1 MSLEDRSFNG
11 LGIDK
16 LINELSLLKENKVT
30 PKEFLVKKSSIL
42 EANIN
47 QKNILKILNTR
58 SNINDALIIYAS
70 KIFNISSD
78 EITLIAVGGYGRKE
92 FYPKSD
98 TDLLILINNQK
109 KDQYK
114 RNIANFLAYLWDIGI
129 EVSHST
135 RTIKEC
141 IAEGS
146 KDISIAT
153 TLLESRYIC
162 GSKIMFENL
171 IKTIDDSKSFWN
183 KKDFYQEKI
192 HEQIKRHLQFNNT
205 AYNLEPDIKNGPGS
219 LRDLHT
225 IFWLCKKLL
234 GINKIEELLDHHIL
248 TEKQLQQLIN
258 SRDFLSLIRY
268 SLHSLTK
275 RAENRLLFEYQK
287 KLAKQLHYKDQDH
300 LIGVEI
306 FMQDYYKSAS
316 TISRMNEII
325 LQILKQNILETNN
338 KKAKSINQSFQIKNQ
353 LVGLK
358 DGIRFKDRPSLL
370 LEIFLLFQKDKD
382 IEGIDARTIG
392 LITNNLHLID
402 EDFRKTTEHRD
413 IFLEILKAPEGV
425 THELRRM
432 NLYGVL
438 GSYLPAFG
446 LIEGRMQYDLFHA
459 FTVDEHTLF
468 VVSNLRRLALNRF
481 NHEFPEDSQKMQ
493 AIESPEILYIAG
505 LFHDIAKGRGGDH
518 SVIGAD
524 EAEVFCLDHGL
535 TNYDSKVVSWL
546 VMNHLVFS
554 LTAQKKD
561 IYDPNVIRELALLI
575 GDELRLDYL
584 YLLTVCDVRATNPN
598 LWNSWKKRLFD
609 DLYLL
614 TKKALREGL
623 EEPID
628 KEELIKE
635 KITLTKTELSNYQ
648 FENVEDFLSYF
659 DDDYFIKFNMDEIL
673 RQSLVMLS
681 RNITNKAEDIIDISA
696 MDNEDY
702 FYAFVFTQID
712 NESFYK
718 ITSIFEQE
726 GVSVRD
732 AKVVRVNEE
741 YCIYNFY
748 FDHVRTMKDEINQK
762 NISIKK
768 YINKAITSDIFLAQS
783 RPQTLSRRLR
793 SFDKKV
799 NISFSEDLI
808 HNRTVMEISC
818 IDRPGLLSDIS
829 KILKEESIWIQSA
842 KIATIGERADDIFY
856 LNNSKKE
863 CIDQSIYENLKQK
876 INDSI
881 KVI

>member
-1 MSLEDRSFNG
+1 MSLEDNTLDSLSIR
-11 LGIDK
+11 K
-16 LINELSLLKENKVT
+16 LNNELSLLKENKNS
-30 PKEFLVKKSSIL
+30 PKEFLQKKSLIL
-42 EANIN
+42 KANLN
-47 QKNILKILNTR
+47 QNNILNILNAR
-58 SNINDALIIYAS
+58 SNINDALILYTS
-70 KIFNISSD
+70 EKFNISND
-78 EITLIAVGGYGRKE
+78 EISLIAVGGYGRKE

-98 TDLLILINNQK
+98 TDLLILINDQK
-109 KDQYK
+109 KDQHK
-114 RNIANFLAYLWDIGI
+114 KNISHFLAYLWDIGI

-141 IAEGS
+141 ITEGS
-146 KDISIAT
+146 RDISIAT
-153 TLLESRYIC
+153 TLLESRYIS

-171 IKTIDDSKSFWN
+171 IKTIDESKSFWSN
-183 KKDFYQEKI
+183 KDFYQEKVD
-192 HEQIKRHLQFNNT
+192 EQIKRHLQFNNT

-225 IFWLCKKLL
+225 IFWLCKKFL
-234 GINKIEELLDHHIL
+234 GIDQIEELLNHNIL

-258 SRDFLSLIRY
+258 SRNFLSLIRY
-268 SLHSLTK
+268 SLHSETK

-287 KLAKQLHYKDQDH
+287 KLAKQLNYEDQDH

-325 LQILKQNILETNN
+325 LQTLKQQFLEISEN
-338 KKAKSINQSFQIKNQ
+338 KVKDINQNFQIKNQ

-358 DGIRFKDRPSLL
+358 DDISFKDKPALL
-370 LEIFLLFQKDKD
+370 LEIFLLFQKNKD
-382 IEGIDARTIG
+382 IEGIDAKTIG
-392 LITNNLHLID
+392 LITNNLQLINK
-402 EDFRKTTEHRD
+402 DFRRKIEHKE

-438 GSYLPAFG
+438 GHYVPAFG

-468 VVSNLRRLALNRF
+468 VVSNLRRLALTRF

-518 SVIGAD
+518 SIIGAE

-561 IYDPNVIRELALLI
+561 IYDPNVIRDLALLI

-584 YLLTVCDVRATNPN
+584 YLLTVCDVRATNPT

-628 KEELIKE
+628 KEELIRE
-635 KITLTKTELSNYQ
+635 KISLTKNELNNHEFQ
-648 FENVEDFLSYF
+648 NVENFLSYF
-659 DDDYFIKFNMDEIL
+659 DDDYFIKFNMNEIL
-673 RQSLVMLS
+673 KQSLVMIN
-681 RNITNKAEDIIDISA
+681 RNIPNKAQDIIDISA
-696 MDNEDY
+696 IDNEDY

-741 YCIYNFY
+741 YCIYSFY
-748 FDHVRTMKDEINQK
+748 FDHMRTMKDEINQK
-762 NISIKK
+762 NEAINK
-768 YINKAITSDIFLAQS
+768 YINEAMASDSFSAQS
-783 RPQTLSRRLR
+783 GPQILSRRLR

-799 NISFSEDLI
+799 DISFSEDLI
-808 HNRTVMEISC
+808 HNRTVMEITC
-818 IDRPGLLSDIS
+818 IDRPGLLSNIS
-829 KILKEESIWIQSA
+829 KIFKEESIWIQSA
-842 KIATIGERADDIFY
+842 KIATIGEKADDIFY

-863 CIDQSIYENLKQK
+863 CIDQSIYESLKTK

-881 KVI
+881 KVS

>member
-1 MSLEDRSFNG
+1 MSLEDNTLDSLSIR
-11 LGIDK
+11 K
-16 LINELSLLKENKVT
+16 LNNELSLLKENKNS
-30 PKEFLVKKSSIL
+30 PKEFLQKKSLIL
-42 EANIN
+42 KANLN
-47 QKNILKILNTR
+47 KNNILNILNAR
-58 SNINDALIIYAS
+58 SNINDALILYTS
-70 KIFNISSD
+70 EKFNISND
-78 EITLIAVGGYGRKE
+78 EISLIAVGGYGRKE

-98 TDLLILINNQK
+98 TDLLILINDQK
-109 KDQYK
+109 KDQHK
-114 RNIANFLAYLWDIGI
+114 KNISHFLAYLWDIGI

-141 IAEGS
+141 ITEGS
-146 KDISIAT
+146 RDISIAT
-153 TLLESRYIC
+153 TLLESRYIS
-162 GSKIMFENL
+162 GSKKMFENL
-171 IKTIDDSKSFWN
+171 IKTIDESKSFWSN
-183 KKDFYQEKI
+183 KDFYQEKVD
-192 HEQIKRHLQFNNT
+192 EQIKRHLQFNNT

-225 IFWLCKKLL
+225 IFWLCKKFL
-234 GINKIEELLDHHIL
+234 GIDQIEELLNHNIL

-258 SRDFLSLIRY
+258 SRNFLSLIRY
-268 SLHSLTK
+268 SLHSETK

-287 KLAKQLHYKDQDH
+287 KLAKQLNYEDQDH

-325 LQILKQNILETNN
+325 LQTLKQQFLEISEN
-338 KKAKSINQSFQIKNQ
+338 KVKDINQNFQIKNQ

-358 DGIRFKDRPSLL
+358 DDISFKDKPALL
-370 LEIFLLFQKDKD
+370 LEIFLLFQKNKD
-382 IEGIDARTIG
+382 IEGIDAKTIG
-392 LITNNLHLID
+392 LITNNLQLINK
-402 EDFRKTTEHRD
+402 DFRRKIEHKE

-438 GSYLPAFG
+438 GHYIPAFG

-468 VVSNLRRLALNRF
+468 VVSNLRRLALTRF

-518 SVIGAD
+518 SIIGAE

-561 IYDPNVIRELALLI
+561 IYDPNVIRDLALLI

-584 YLLTVCDVRATNPN
+584 YLLTVCDVRATNPT

-628 KEELIKE
+628 KEELIRE
-635 KITLTKTELSNYQ
+635 KISLTKNELNNHEFQ
-648 FENVEDFLSYF
+648 NVENFLSYF
-659 DDDYFIKFNMDEIL
+659 DDDYFIKFNMNEIL
-673 RQSLVMLS
+673 KQSLVMIN
-681 RNITNKAEDIIDISA
+681 RNIPNKAQDIIDISA
-696 MDNEDY
+696 IDNEDY

-741 YCIYNFY
+741 YCIYSFY
-748 FDHVRTMKDEINQK
+748 FDHMRTMKDEINQK
-762 NISIKK
+762 NEAINK
-768 YINKAITSDIFLAQS
+768 YINEAMASDSFSAQS
-783 RPQTLSRRLR
+783 SSQILSRRLR

-799 NISFSEDLI
+799 DISFSEDLI
-808 HNRTVMEISC
+808 HNRTVMEITC
-818 IDRPGLLSDIS
+818 IDRPGLLSNIS

-842 KIATIGERADDIFY
+842 KIATIGENADDIFY

-863 CIDQSIYENLKQK
+863 CIDQSIYESLKAK

-881 KVI
+881 KVS

>member
-1 MSLEDRSFNG
+1 MSLEDNTLDSLSIR
-11 LGIDK
+11 K
-16 LINELSLLKENKVT
+16 LNNELSLLKENKVL
-30 PKEFLVKKSSIL
+30 PKEFLQKKSLIL
-42 EANIN
+42 KANLN
-47 QKNILKILNTR
+47 QNNILNILNAR
-58 SNINDALIIYAS
+58 SNINDALILYTS
-70 KIFNISSD
+70 EKFNISND
-78 EITLIAVGGYGRKE
+78 EISLIAVGGYGRKE

-98 TDLLILINNQK
+98 TDLLILINDQK
-109 KDQYK
+109 KDQHK
-114 RNIANFLAYLWDIGI
+114 KNISHFLAYLWDIGI

-141 IAEGS
+141 ITEGS
-146 KDISIAT
+146 RDISIAT
-153 TLLESRYIC
+153 TLLESRYIS
-162 GSKIMFENL
+162 GSKKMFENL
-171 IKTIDDSKSFWN
+171 IKTIDESKSFWSN
-183 KKDFYQEKI
+183 KDFYQEKVD
-192 HEQIKRHLQFNNT
+192 EQIKRHLQFNNT

-225 IFWLCKKLL
+225 IFWLCKKFL
-234 GINKIEELLDHHIL
+234 GIDKIEELLNHNIL

-258 SRDFLSLIRY
+258 SRNFLSLIRY
-268 SLHSLTK
+268 SLHSETK

-287 KLAKQLHYKDQDH
+287 KLAKQLNYEDQDH

-325 LQILKQNILETNN
+325 LQTLKQQFLEISEN
-338 KKAKSINQSFQIKNQ
+338 KVKDINQNFQIKNQ

-358 DGIRFKDRPSLL
+358 DDISFKDKPALL
-370 LEIFLLFQKDKD
+370 LEIFLLFQKNKD
-382 IEGIDARTIG
+382 IEGIDAKTIG
-392 LITNNLHLID
+392 LITNNLQLINK
-402 EDFRKTTEHRD
+402 DFRRKIEHKE

-438 GSYLPAFG
+438 GHYIPAFG

-468 VVSNLRRLALNRF
+468 VVSNLRRLALTRF

-518 SVIGAD
+518 SIIGAE

-561 IYDPNVIRELALLI
+561 IYDPNVIRDLALLI

-584 YLLTVCDVRATNPN
+584 YLLTVCDVRATNPT

-628 KEELIKE
+628 KEELIRE
-635 KITLTKTELSNYQ
+635 KISLTKNELNNHEFQ
-648 FENVEDFLSYF
+648 NVENFLSYF
-659 DDDYFIKFNMDEIL
+659 DDDYFIKFNMNEIL
-673 RQSLVMLS
+673 KQSLVMIN
-681 RNITNKAEDIIDISA
+681 RNIPNKAQDIIDISA
-696 MDNEDY
+696 IDNEDY

-741 YCIYNFY
+741 YCIYSFY
-748 FDHVRTMKDEINQK
+748 FDHMRTMKDEINQK
-762 NISIKK
+762 NEAINK
-768 YINKAITSDIFLAQS
+768 YINEAMASDSFSAQS
-783 RPQTLSRRLR
+783 SSQILSRRLR

-799 NISFSEDLI
+799 DISFSEDLI
-808 HNRTVMEISC
+808 HNRTVMEITC
-818 IDRPGLLSDIS
+818 IDRPGLLSNIS

-842 KIATIGERADDIFY
+842 KIATIGEKADDIFY

-863 CIDQSIYENLKQK
+863 CIDQSIYESLKTK
-876 INDSI
+876 INDSL
-881 KVI
+881 KVS

>member
-1 MSLEDRSFNG
+1 MSLEDNTLDSLSIR
-11 LGIDK
+11 K
-16 LINELSLLKENKVT
+16 LNNELSLLKENKVL
-30 PKEFLVKKSSIL
+30 PKEFLQKKSLIL
-42 EANIN
+42 KANLN
-47 QKNILKILNTR
+47 QNNILNILNAR
-58 SNINDALIIYAS
+58 SNINDALILYTS
-70 KIFNISSD
+70 EKFNISND
-78 EITLIAVGGYGRKE
+78 EISLIAVGGYGRKE

-98 TDLLILINNQK
+98 TDLLILINDQK
-109 KDQYK
+109 KDQHK
-114 RNIANFLAYLWDIGI
+114 INISHFLAYLWDIGI

-141 IAEGS
+141 VTEGS
-146 KDISIAT
+146 RDISIAT
-153 TLLESRYIC
+153 TLLESRYIS

-171 IKTIDDSKSFWN
+171 IKTIDESKSFWSN
-183 KKDFYQEKI
+183 KDFYQEKVD
-192 HEQIKRHLQFNNT
+192 EQIKRHLQFNNT

-225 IFWLCKKLL
+225 IFWLCKKFL
-234 GINKIEELLDHHIL
+234 GIDKIEELLNHNIL

-258 SRDFLSLIRY
+258 SRNFLSLIRY
-268 SLHSLTK
+268 SLHSETK

-287 KLAKQLHYKDQDH
+287 KLAKQLNYEDQDH

-325 LQILKQNILETNN
+325 LQTLKQQFLEISEN
-338 KKAKSINQSFQIKNQ
+338 KVKDINQNFQIKNQ

-358 DGIRFKDRPSLL
+358 DDISFKDKPALL
-370 LEIFLLFQKDKD
+370 LEIFLLFQKNKD
-382 IEGIDARTIG
+382 IEGIDAKTIG
-392 LITNNLHLID
+392 LITNNLQLINK
-402 EDFRKTTEHRD
+402 DFRRKIEHKE

-438 GSYLPAFG
+438 GHYVPAFG

-468 VVSNLRRLALNRF
+468 VVSNLRRLALTRF

-518 SVIGAD
+518 SIIGAE

-561 IYDPNVIRELALLI
+561 IYDPNVIRDLALLI

-584 YLLTVCDVRATNPN
+584 YLLTVCDVRATNPT

-628 KEELIKE
+628 KEELIRE
-635 KITLTKTELSNYQ
+635 KISLTKNELNNHEFQ
-648 FENVEDFLSYF
+648 NVENFLSYF
-659 DDDYFIKFNMDEIL
+659 DDDYFIKFNMNEIL
-673 RQSLVMLS
+673 KQSLVMIN
-681 RNITNKAEDIIDISA
+681 RNIPNKAQDIIDISA
-696 MDNEDY
+696 IDNEDY

-741 YCIYNFY
+741 YCIYSFY
-748 FDHVRTMKDEINQK
+748 FDHMRTMKDEINQK
-762 NISIKK
+762 NEAINK
-768 YINKAITSDIFLAQS
+768 YINEAMASDSFSAQS
-783 RPQTLSRRLR
+783 SSQILSRRLR

-799 NISFSEDLI
+799 DISFSEDLI
-808 HNRTVMEISC
+808 HNRTVMEITC
-818 IDRPGLLSDIS
+818 IDRPGLLSNIS
-829 KILKEESIWIQSA
+829 KIFKEESIWIQSA
-842 KIATIGERADDIFY
+842 KIATIGEKADDIFY

-863 CIDQSIYENLKQK
+863 CIDQSIYESLKAK

-881 KVI
+881 KVS

>member
-114 RNIANFLAYLWDIGI
+114 KNIANFLAYLWDIGI

-370 LEIFLLFQKDKD
+370 LEIFLLFQKNKD

-748 FDHVRTMKDEINQK
+748 FDHMRTMKDEINQK

>member
-1 MSLEDRSFNG
+1 MSLEDNTLDSLSIR
-11 LGIDK
+11 K
-16 LINELSLLKENKVT
+16 LNNELSLLKENKVL
-30 PKEFLVKKSSIL
+30 PKEFLQKKSLIL
-42 EANIN
+42 KANLN
-47 QKNILKILNTR
+47 QNNILNILNAR
-58 SNINDALIIYAS
+58 SNINDALILYTS
-70 KIFNISSD
+70 EKFNISND
-78 EITLIAVGGYGRKE
+78 EISLIAVGGYGRKE

-98 TDLLILINNQK
+98 TDLLILINDQK
-109 KDQYK
+109 KDQHK
-114 RNIANFLAYLWDIGI
+114 INISHFLAYLWDIGI

-141 IAEGS
+141 VTEGS
-146 KDISIAT
+146 RDISIAT
-153 TLLESRYIC
+153 TLLESRYIS

-171 IKTIDDSKSFWN
+171 IKTIDESKSFWSN
-183 KKDFYQEKI
+183 KDFYQEKVD
-192 HEQIKRHLQFNNT
+192 EQIKRHLQFNNT

-225 IFWLCKKLL
+225 IFWLCKKFL
-234 GINKIEELLDHHIL
+234 GIDQIEELLNHNIL

-258 SRDFLSLIRY
+258 SRNFLSLIRY
-268 SLHSLTK
+268 SLHSETK

-287 KLAKQLHYKDQDH
+287 KLAKQLNYEDQDH

-325 LQILKQNILETNN
+325 LQTLKQQFLEISEN
-338 KKAKSINQSFQIKNQ
+338 KVKDINQNFQIKNQ

-358 DGIRFKDRPSLL
+358 DDISFKDKPALL
-370 LEIFLLFQKDKD
+370 LEIFLLFQKNKD
-382 IEGIDARTIG
+382 IEGIDAKTIG
-392 LITNNLHLID
+392 LITNNLQLINK
-402 EDFRKTTEHRD
+402 DFRRKIEHKE

-438 GSYLPAFG
+438 GHYVPAFG

-468 VVSNLRRLALNRF
+468 VVSNLRRLALTRF

-518 SVIGAD
+518 SIIGAE

-561 IYDPNVIRELALLI
+561 IYDPNVIRDLALLI

-584 YLLTVCDVRATNPN
+584 YLLTVCDVRATNPT

-628 KEELIKE
+628 KEELIRE
-635 KITLTKTELSNYQ
+635 KISLTKNELNNHEFQ
-648 FENVEDFLSYF
+648 NVENFLSYF
-659 DDDYFIKFNMDEIL
+659 DDDYFIKFNMNEIL
-673 RQSLVMLS
+673 KQSLVMIN
-681 RNITNKAEDIIDISA
+681 RNIPNKAQDIIDISA
-696 MDNEDY
+696 IDNEDY

-741 YCIYNFY
+741 YCIYSFY
-748 FDHVRTMKDEINQK
+748 FDHMRTMKDEINQK
-762 NISIKK
+762 NETINKC
-768 YINKAITSDIFLAQS
+768 INKAMASDSFSAQS
-783 RPQTLSRRLR
+783 GSQILSRRLR

-799 NISFSEDLI
+799 DISFSEDLI
-808 HNRTVMEISC
+808 HNRTVMEITC
-818 IDRPGLLSDIS
+818 IDRPGLLSNIS
-829 KILKEESIWIQSA
+829 KIFKEESIWIQSA
-842 KIATIGERADDIFY
+842 KIATIGEKADDIFY

-863 CIDQSIYENLKQK
+863 CIDQSIYESLKAK

-881 KVI
+881 KVS

>member
-1 MSLEDRSFNG
+1 MSLEDNTLDSLSIR
-11 LGIDK
+11 K
-16 LINELSLLKENKVT
+16 LNNELSLLKENKNS
-30 PKEFLVKKSSIL
+30 PKEFLQKKSLIL
-42 EANIN
+42 KANLN
-47 QKNILKILNTR
+47 QNNILNILNAR
-58 SNINDALIIYAS
+58 SNINDALILYTS
-70 KIFNISSD
+70 EKFNISND
-78 EITLIAVGGYGRKE
+78 EISLIAVGGYGRKE

-98 TDLLILINNQK
+98 TDLLILINDQK
-109 KDQYK
+109 KEQHK
-114 RNIANFLAYLWDIGI
+114 KNISHFLAYLWDIGI

-141 IAEGS
+141 ITEGS
-146 KDISIAT
+146 RDISIAT
-153 TLLESRYIC
+153 TLLESRYIS
-162 GSKIMFENL
+162 GSKKMFENL
-171 IKTIDDSKSFWN
+171 IKTIDESKSFWN
-183 KKDFYQEKI
+183 NKDFYQEKVD
-192 HEQIKRHLQFNNT
+192 EQIKRHLQFNNT

-225 IFWLCKKLL
+225 IFWLCKKFL
-234 GINKIEELLDHHIL
+234 GIDRIEELLNHNIL

-258 SRDFLSLIRY
+258 SRNFLSLIRY
-268 SLHSLTK
+268 SLHSETK

-287 KLAKQLHYKDQDH
+287 KLAKQLNYEDQDH

-306 FMQDYYKSAS
+306 FMQDYYKSAR

-325 LQILKQNILETNN
+325 LQILKQQFLEISE
-338 KKAKSINQSFQIKNQ
+338 KKIKDINQNFQIKNQ

-358 DGIRFKDRPSLL
+358 DDISFKDKPALL
-370 LEIFLLFQKDKD
+370 LEIFLLFQKNKD
-382 IEGIDARTIG
+382 IEGIDAKTIG
-392 LITNNLHLID
+392 LITNNLQLINK
-402 EDFRKTTEHRD
+402 DFRRKIEHKE

-438 GSYLPAFG
+438 GHYIPAFG

-468 VVSNLRRLALNRF
+468 VVSNLRRLALTRF

-518 SVIGAD
+518 SIIGAE

-561 IYDPNVIRELALLI
+561 IYDPNVIRDLALLI

-584 YLLTVCDVRATNPN
+584 YLLTVCDVRATNPT

-628 KEELIKE
+628 KEELIRE
-635 KITLTKTELSNYQ
+635 KISLTKNELNNHEFQ
-648 FENVEDFLSYF
+648 NVENFLSYF
-659 DDDYFIKFNMDEIL
+659 DDDYFIKFNMNEIL
-673 RQSLVMLS
+673 KQSLVMIN
-681 RNITNKAEDIIDISA
+681 RNIPNKAQDIIDISA
-696 MDNEDY
+696 IDNEDY

-732 AKVVRVNEE
+732 AKVVRVNDE
-741 YCIYNFY
+741 YCIYSFY
-748 FDHVRTMKDEINQK
+748 FDHMRTMKDEINQK
-762 NISIKK
+762 NEAINK
-768 YINKAITSDIFLAQS
+768 YINEAMASDSFSAQS
-783 RPQTLSRRLR
+783 SSQILSRRLR

-799 NISFSEDLI
+799 DISFSEDLI
-808 HNRTVMEISC
+808 HNRTVMEITC
-818 IDRPGLLSDIS
+818 IDRPGLLSNIS

-842 KIATIGERADDIFY
+842 KIATIGEKADDIFY

-863 CIDQSIYENLKQK
+863 CIDQSIYESLKTK

-881 KVI
+881 KVS

>member
-1 MSLEDRSFNG
+1 MSLEDNTLDSLSIR
-11 LGIDK
+11 K
-16 LINELSLLKENKVT
+16 LNNELSLLKENKNS
-30 PKEFLVKKSSIL
+30 PKEFLQKKSLIL
-42 EANIN
+42 KANLN
-47 QKNILKILNTR
+47 QNNILNILNAR
-58 SNINDALIIYAS
+58 SNINDALILYTS
-70 KIFNISSD
+70 EKFNISND
-78 EITLIAVGGYGRKE
+78 EISLIAVGGYGRKE

-98 TDLLILINNQK
+98 TDLLILINDQK
-109 KDQYK
+109 KDQHK
-114 RNIANFLAYLWDIGI
+114 KNISHFLAYLWDIGI

-141 IAEGS
+141 ITEGS
-146 KDISIAT
+146 RDISIAT
-153 TLLESRYIC
+153 TLLESRYIS
-162 GSKIMFENL
+162 GSKKMFENL
-171 IKTIDDSKSFWN
+171 IKTIDESKSFWSN
-183 KKDFYQEKI
+183 KDFYQEKVD
-192 HEQIKRHLQFNNT
+192 EQIKRHLQFNNT

-225 IFWLCKKLL
+225 IFWLCKKFL
-234 GINKIEELLDHHIL
+234 GIDQIEELLNHNIL

-258 SRDFLSLIRY
+258 SRNFLSLIRY
-268 SLHSLTK
+268 SLHSETK

-287 KLAKQLHYKDQDH
+287 KLAKQLNYEDQDH

-325 LQILKQNILETNN
+325 LQTLKQQFLEISEN
-338 KKAKSINQSFQIKNQ
+338 KVKDINQNFQIKNQ

-358 DGIRFKDRPSLL
+358 DDISFKDKPALL
-370 LEIFLLFQKDKD
+370 LEIFLLFQKNKD
-382 IEGIDARTIG
+382 IEGIDAKTIG
-392 LITNNLHLID
+392 LITNNLQLINK
-402 EDFRKTTEHRD
+402 DFRRKIEHKE

-438 GSYLPAFG
+438 GHYVPAFG

-468 VVSNLRRLALNRF
+468 VVSNLRRLALTRF

-518 SVIGAD
+518 SIIGAE

-561 IYDPNVIRELALLI
+561 IYDPNVIRDLALLI

-584 YLLTVCDVRATNPN
+584 YLLTVCDVRATNPT

-628 KEELIKE
+628 KEELIRE
-635 KITLTKTELSNYQ
+635 KISLTKNELNNHEFQ
-648 FENVEDFLSYF
+648 NVENFLSYF
-659 DDDYFIKFNMDEIL
+659 DDDYFIKFNMNEIL
-673 RQSLVMLS
+673 KQSLVMIN
-681 RNITNKAEDIIDISA
+681 RNIPNKAQDIIDISA
-696 MDNEDY
+696 IDNEDY

-741 YCIYNFY
+741 YCIYSFY
-748 FDHVRTMKDEINQK
+748 FDHMRTMKDEINQK
-762 NISIKK
+762 NEAINK
-768 YINKAITSDIFLAQS
+768 YINEAMASDSFSAQS
-783 RPQTLSRRLR
+783 GPQILSRRLR

-799 NISFSEDLI
+799 DISFSEDLI
-808 HNRTVMEISC
+808 HNRTVMEITC
-818 IDRPGLLSDIS
+818 IDRPGLLSNIS

-842 KIATIGERADDIFY
+842 KIATIGENADDIFY

-863 CIDQSIYENLKQK
+863 CIDQSIYESLKTK

-881 KVI
+881 KVS

>member
-1 MSLEDRSFNG
+1 MSLEDNTLDSLSIR
-11 LGIDK
+11 K
-16 LINELSLLKENKVT
+16 LNNELSLLKENKVL
-30 PKEFLVKKSSIL
+30 PKEFLQKKSLIL
-42 EANIN
+42 KANLN
-47 QKNILKILNTR
+47 QNNILNILNAR
-58 SNINDALIIYAS
+58 SNINDALILYTS
-70 KIFNISSD
+70 EKFNISND
-78 EITLIAVGGYGRKE
+78 EISLIAVGGYGRKE

-98 TDLLILINNQK
+98 TDLLILINDQK
-109 KDQYK
+109 KDQHK
-114 RNIANFLAYLWDIGI
+114 KNISHFLAYLWDIGI

-141 IAEGS
+141 VTEGS
-146 KDISIAT
+146 RDISIAT
-153 TLLESRYIC
+153 TLLESRYIS
-162 GSKIMFENL
+162 GSKKMFENL
-171 IKTIDDSKSFWN
+171 IKTIDESKSFWSN
-183 KKDFYQEKI
+183 KDFYQEKVD
-192 HEQIKRHLQFNNT
+192 EQIKRHLQFNNT

-225 IFWLCKKLL
+225 IFWLCKKFL
-234 GINKIEELLDHHIL
+234 GIDKIEELLNHNIL

-258 SRDFLSLIRY
+258 SRNFLSLIRY
-268 SLHSLTK
+268 SLHSETK

-287 KLAKQLHYKDQDH
+287 KLAKQLNYEDQDH

-325 LQILKQNILETNN
+325 LQTLKQQFLEISEN
-338 KKAKSINQSFQIKNQ
+338 KVKDINQNFQIKNQ

-358 DGIRFKDRPSLL
+358 DDISFKDKPALL
-370 LEIFLLFQKDKD
+370 LEIFLLFQKNKD
-382 IEGIDARTIG
+382 IEGIDAKTIG
-392 LITNNLHLID
+392 LITNNLQLINK
-402 EDFRKTTEHRD
+402 DFRRKIEHKE

-438 GSYLPAFG
+438 GHYVPAFG

-468 VVSNLRRLALNRF
+468 VVSNLRRLALTRF

-518 SVIGAD
+518 SIIGAE

-561 IYDPNVIRELALLI
+561 IYDPNVIRDLALLI

-584 YLLTVCDVRATNPN
+584 YLLTVCDVRATNPT

-628 KEELIKE
+628 KEELIRE
-635 KITLTKTELSNYQ
+635 KISLTKNELNNHEFQ
-648 FENVEDFLSYF
+648 NVENFLSYF
-659 DDDYFIKFNMDEIL
+659 DDDYFIKFNMNEIL
-673 RQSLVMLS
+673 KQSLVMIN
-681 RNITNKAEDIIDISA
+681 RNIPNKAQDIIDISA
-696 MDNEDY
+696 IDNEDY

-741 YCIYNFY
+741 YCIYSFY
-748 FDHVRTMKDEINQK
+748 FDHMRTMKDEINQK
-762 NISIKK
+762 NEAINK
-768 YINKAITSDIFLAQS
+768 YINEAMASDSFSAQS
-783 RPQTLSRRLR
+783 SSQILSRRLR

-799 NISFSEDLI
+799 DISFSEDLI
-808 HNRTVMEISC
+808 HNRTVMEITC
-818 IDRPGLLSDIS
+818 IDRPGLLSNIS
-829 KILKEESIWIQSA
+829 KIFKEESIWIQSA
-842 KIATIGERADDIFY
+842 KIATIGEKADDIFY

-863 CIDQSIYENLKQK
+863 CIDQSIYESLKTK
-876 INDSI
+876 INDSL
-881 KVI
+881 KVS

>member
-1 MSLEDRSFNG
+1 MSLEDNTLDSLSIR
-11 LGIDK
+11 K
-16 LINELSLLKENKVT
+16 LNNELSLLKENKVS
-30 PKEFLVKKSSIL
+30 PKEFLQKKSLIL
-42 EANIN
+42 KANLN
-47 QKNILKILNTR
+47 QNNILNILNAR
-58 SNINDALIIYAS
+58 SNINDALILYTS
-70 KIFNISSD
+70 EKFNISNN
-78 EITLIAVGGYGRKE
+78 EISLIAVGGYGRKE

-98 TDLLILINNQK
+98 TDLLILINDQK
-109 KDQYK
+109 KDQHK
-114 RNIANFLAYLWDIGI
+114 KNISHFLAYLWDIGI

-141 IAEGS
+141 VTEGS
-146 KDISIAT
+146 RDISIAT
-153 TLLESRYIC
+153 TLLESRYIS

-171 IKTIDDSKSFWN
+171 IKTIDESKSFWSN
-183 KKDFYQEKI
+183 KDFYQEKVD
-192 HEQIKRHLQFNNT
+192 EQIKRHLQFNNT

-225 IFWLCKKLL
+225 IFWLCKKFL
-234 GINKIEELLDHHIL
+234 GIDKIEELLNHNIL

-258 SRDFLSLIRY
+258 SRNFLSLIRY
-268 SLHSLTK
+268 SLHSETK

-287 KLAKQLHYKDQDH
+287 KLAKQLNYEDQDH

-306 FMQDYYKSAS
+306 FMQDYYKSAR

-325 LQILKQNILETNN
+325 LQTLKQQFLEKSD
-338 KKAKSINQSFQIKNQ
+338 KKAKDINQNFQIKNQ
-353 LVGLK
+353 LVGIK
-358 DGIRFKDRPSLL
+358 DDISFKDKPALL
-370 LEIFLLFQKDKD
+370 LEIFLLFQKNKD
-382 IEGIDARTIG
+382 VEGIDAKTIG
-392 LITNNLHLID
+392 LITNNLHLINK
-402 EDFRKTTEHRD
+402 DFRRKIEHKE

-438 GSYLPAFG
+438 GHYIPAFG

-468 VVSNLRRLALNRF
+468 VVSNLRRLALTRF

-518 SVIGAD
+518 SIIGAE

-561 IYDPNVIRELALLI
+561 IYDPNVIRDLALLI

-584 YLLTVCDVRATNPN
+584 YLLTVCDVRATNPT

-628 KEELIKE
+628 KEELIRE
-635 KITLTKTELSNYQ
+635 KISLTKNELNNHEFQ
-648 FENVEDFLSYF
+648 NVENFLSYF
-659 DDDYFIKFNMDEIL
+659 DDDYFIKFNMNEIL
-673 RQSLVMLS
+673 KQSLVMIN
-681 RNITNKAEDIIDISA
+681 RNIPNKAQDIIDISA
-696 MDNEDY
+696 IDNEDY

-741 YCIYNFY
+741 YCIYSFY
-748 FDHVRTMKDEINQK
+748 FDHMRTMKDEINQK
-762 NISIKK
+762 NETINKC
-768 YINKAITSDIFLAQS
+768 INKAMASDSFSAQS
-783 RPQTLSRRLR
+783 GSQILSRRLR

-799 NISFSEDLI
+799 DISFSEDLI
-808 HNRTVMEISC
+808 HNRTVMEITC
-818 IDRPGLLSDIS
+818 IDRPGLLSNIS
-829 KILKEESIWIQSA
+829 KIFKEESIWIQSA
-842 KIATIGERADDIFY
+842 KIATIGEKADDIFY

-863 CIDQSIYENLKQK
+863 CIDQSIYESLKTK
-876 INDSI
+876 INDSL
-881 KVI
+881 KVS

>member
-370 LEIFLLFQKDKD
+370 LEIFLLLQKNKD

-673 RQSLVMLS
+673 RQCLVMLS

-748 FDHVRTMKDEINQK
+748 FDHMRTMKDEINQK

-808 HNRTVMEISC
+808 HNRTLMEISC

>member
-1 MSLEDRSFNG
+1 MSLEDNTLDSLSIR
-11 LGIDK
+11 K
-16 LINELSLLKENKVT
+16 LNNELSLLKENKNS
-30 PKEFLVKKSSIL
+30 PKEFLQKKSLIL
-42 EANIN
+42 KANLN
-47 QKNILKILNTR
+47 QNNILNILNAR
-58 SNINDALIIYAS
+58 SNINDALILYTS
-70 KIFNISSD
+70 EKFNISND
-78 EITLIAVGGYGRKE
+78 EISLIAVGGYGRKE

-98 TDLLILINNQK
+98 TDLLILINDQK
-109 KDQYK
+109 KDQHK
-114 RNIANFLAYLWDIGI
+114 KNISHFLAYLWDIGI

-141 IAEGS
+141 VTEGS
-146 KDISIAT
+146 RDISIAT
-153 TLLESRYIC
+153 TLLESRYIS

-171 IKTIDDSKSFWN
+171 IKTIDESKSFWSN
-183 KKDFYQEKI
+183 KDFYQEKVD
-192 HEQIKRHLQFNNT
+192 EQIKRHLQFNNT

-225 IFWLCKKLL
+225 IFWLCKKFL
-234 GINKIEELLDHHIL
+234 GIDQIEELLNHNIL

-258 SRDFLSLIRY
+258 SRNFLSLIRY
-268 SLHSLTK
+268 SLHSETK

-287 KLAKQLHYKDQDH
+287 KLAKQLNYEDQDH

-325 LQILKQNILETNN
+325 LQTLKQQFLEISEN
-338 KKAKSINQSFQIKNQ
+338 KVKDINQNFQIKNQ

-358 DGIRFKDRPSLL
+358 DDISFKDKPALL
-370 LEIFLLFQKDKD
+370 LEIFLLFQKNKD
-382 IEGIDARTIG
+382 IEGIDAKTIG
-392 LITNNLHLID
+392 LITNNLQLINK
-402 EDFRKTTEHRD
+402 DFRRKIEHKE

-438 GSYLPAFG
+438 GHYVPAFG

-468 VVSNLRRLALNRF
+468 VVSNLRRLALTRF

-518 SVIGAD
+518 SIIGAE

-561 IYDPNVIRELALLI
+561 IYDPNVIRDLALLI

-584 YLLTVCDVRATNPN
+584 YLLTVCDVRATNPT

-628 KEELIKE
+628 KEELIRE
-635 KITLTKTELSNYQ
+635 KISLTKNELNNHEFQ
-648 FENVEDFLSYF
+648 NVENFLSYF
-659 DDDYFIKFNMDEIL
+659 DDDYFIKFNMNEIL
-673 RQSLVMLS
+673 KQSLVMIN
-681 RNITNKAEDIIDISA
+681 RNIPNKAQDIIDISA
-696 MDNEDY
+696 IDNEDY

-741 YCIYNFY
+741 YCIYSFY
-748 FDHVRTMKDEINQK
+748 FDHMRTMKDEINQK
-762 NISIKK
+762 NEAINK
-768 YINKAITSDIFLAQS
+768 YINEAMASDSFSAQS
-783 RPQTLSRRLR
+783 GSQILSRRLR

-799 NISFSEDLI
+799 DISFSEDLI
-808 HNRTVMEISC
+808 HNRTVMEITC
-818 IDRPGLLSDIS
+818 IDRPGLLSNIS

-842 KIATIGERADDIFY
+842 KIATIGEKADDIFY

-863 CIDQSIYENLKQK
+863 CIDQSIYESLKTK

-881 KVI
+881 KVS

>member
-1 MSLEDRSFNG
+1 MSLEDNTLDSLSIR
-11 LGIDK
+11 K
-16 LINELSLLKENKVT
+16 LNNELSLLKENKNS
-30 PKEFLVKKSSIL
+30 PKEFLQKKSLIL
-42 EANIN
+42 KANLN
-47 QKNILKILNTR
+47 QNNILNILNAR
-58 SNINDALIIYAS
+58 SNINDALILYTS
-70 KIFNISSD
+70 EKFNISND
-78 EITLIAVGGYGRKE
+78 EISLIAVGGYGRKE

-98 TDLLILINNQK
+98 TDLLILINDQK
-109 KDQYK
+109 KDQHK
-114 RNIANFLAYLWDIGI
+114 KNISHFLAYLWDIGI

-141 IAEGS
+141 ITEGS
-146 KDISIAT
+146 RDISIAT
-153 TLLESRYIC
+153 TLLESRYIS
-162 GSKIMFENL
+162 GSKKMFENL
-171 IKTIDDSKSFWN
+171 IKTIDESKSFWSN
-183 KKDFYQEKI
+183 KDFYQEKVD
-192 HEQIKRHLQFNNT
+192 EQIKRHLQFNNT

-225 IFWLCKKLL
+225 IFWLCKKFL
-234 GINKIEELLDHHIL
+234 GIDQIEELLNHNIL

-258 SRDFLSLIRY
+258 SRNFLSLIRY
-268 SLHSLTK
+268 SLHSETK

-287 KLAKQLHYKDQDH
+287 KLAKQLNYEDQDH

-325 LQILKQNILETNN
+325 LQTLKQQFLEISEN
-338 KKAKSINQSFQIKNQ
+338 KVKDINQNFQIKNQ

-358 DGIRFKDRPSLL
+358 DDISFKDKPALL
-370 LEIFLLFQKDKD
+370 LEIFLLFQKNKD
-382 IEGIDARTIG
+382 IEGIDAKTIG
-392 LITNNLHLID
+392 LITNNLQLINK
-402 EDFRKTTEHRD
+402 DFRRKIEHKE

-438 GSYLPAFG
+438 GHYVPAFG

-468 VVSNLRRLALNRF
+468 VVSNLRRLALTRF

-518 SVIGAD
+518 SIIGAE

-561 IYDPNVIRELALLI
+561 IYDPNVIRDLALLI

-584 YLLTVCDVRATNPN
+584 YLLTVCDVRATNPT

-628 KEELIKE
+628 KEELIRE
-635 KITLTKTELSNYQ
+635 KISLTKNELNNHEFQ
-648 FENVEDFLSYF
+648 NVENFLSYF
-659 DDDYFIKFNMDEIL
+659 DDDYFIKFNMNEIL
-673 RQSLVMLS
+673 KQSLVMIN
-681 RNITNKAEDIIDISA
+681 RNIPNKAQDIIDISA
-696 MDNEDY
+696 IDNEDY

-741 YCIYNFY
+741 YCIYSFY
-748 FDHVRTMKDEINQK
+748 FDHMRTMKDEINQK
-762 NISIKK
+762 NEAINK
-768 YINKAITSDIFLAQS
+768 YINEAMASDSFSAQS
-783 RPQTLSRRLR
+783 GPQILSRRLR

-799 NISFSEDLI
+799 DISFSEDRI
-808 HNRTVMEISC
+808 HNRTVMEITC
-818 IDRPGLLSDIS
+818 IDRPGLLSNIS

-842 KIATIGERADDIFY
+842 KIATIGENADDIFY

-863 CIDQSIYENLKQK
+863 CIDQSIYESLKAK

-881 KVI
+881 KVS

>member
-1 MSLEDRSFNG
+1 MSLEDNTLDSLSIR
-11 LGIDK
+11 K
-16 LINELSLLKENKVT
+16 LNNELSLLKENKNS
-30 PKEFLVKKSSIL
+30 PKEFLQKKSLIL
-42 EANIN
+42 KANLN
-47 QKNILKILNTR
+47 KNNILNILNAR
-58 SNINDALIIYAS
+58 SNINDALILYTS
-70 KIFNISSD
+70 EKFNISND
-78 EITLIAVGGYGRKE
+78 EISLIAVGGYGRKE

-98 TDLLILINNQK
+98 TDLLILINDQK
-109 KDQYK
+109 KDQHK
-114 RNIANFLAYLWDIGI
+114 KNISHFLAYLWDIGI

-141 IAEGS
+141 ITEGS
-146 KDISIAT
+146 RDISIAT
-153 TLLESRYIC
+153 TLLESRYIS
-162 GSKIMFENL
+162 GSKKMFENL
-171 IKTIDDSKSFWN
+171 IKTIDESKSFWSN
-183 KKDFYQEKI
+183 KDFYQEKVD
-192 HEQIKRHLQFNNT
+192 EQIKRHLQFNNT

-225 IFWLCKKLL
+225 IFWLCKKFL
-234 GINKIEELLDHHIL
+234 GIDQIEELLNHNIL

-258 SRDFLSLIRY
+258 SRNFLSLIRY
-268 SLHSLTK
+268 SLHSETK

-287 KLAKQLHYKDQDH
+287 KLAKQLNYEDQDH

-306 FMQDYYKSAS
+306 FMQDYYKSAR

-325 LQILKQNILETNN
+325 LQILKQQFLEISE
-338 KKAKSINQSFQIKNQ
+338 KKIKDINQNFQIKNQ

-358 DGIRFKDRPSLL
+358 DDISFKDKPALL
-370 LEIFLLFQKDKD
+370 LEIFLLFQKNKD
-382 IEGIDARTIG
+382 IEGIDAKTIG
-392 LITNNLHLID
+392 LITNNLQLINK
-402 EDFRKTTEHRD
+402 DFRRKIEHKE

-438 GSYLPAFG
+438 GHYIPAFG

-468 VVSNLRRLALNRF
+468 VVSNLRRLALTRF

-518 SVIGAD
+518 SIIGAE

-561 IYDPNVIRELALLI
+561 IYDPNVIRDLALLI

-584 YLLTVCDVRATNPN
+584 YLLTVCDVRATNPT

-628 KEELIKE
+628 KEELIRE
-635 KITLTKTELSNYQ
+635 KISLTKNELNNHEFQ
-648 FENVEDFLSYF
+648 NVENFLSYF
-659 DDDYFIKFNMDEIL
+659 DDDYFIKFNMNEIL
-673 RQSLVMLS
+673 KQSLVMIN
-681 RNITNKAEDIIDISA
+681 RNIPNKAQDIIDISA
-696 MDNEDY
+696 IDNEDY

-741 YCIYNFY
+741 YCIYSFY
-748 FDHVRTMKDEINQK
+748 FDHMRTMKDEINQK
-762 NISIKK
+762 NEAINK
-768 YINKAITSDIFLAQS
+768 YINEAMASDSFSAQS
-783 RPQTLSRRLR
+783 SSQILSRRLR

-799 NISFSEDLI
+799 DISFSEDLI
-808 HNRTVMEISC
+808 HNRTVMEITC
-818 IDRPGLLSDIS
+818 IDRPGLLSNIS

-842 KIATIGERADDIFY
+842 KIATIGENADDIFY

-863 CIDQSIYENLKQK
+863 CIDQSIYESLKAK

-881 KVI
+881 KVS

>member
-1 MSLEDRSFNG
+1 MSLEDNTLDSLSIR
-11 LGIDK
+11 K
-16 LINELSLLKENKVT
+16 LNNELSLLKENKNS
-30 PKEFLVKKSSIL
+30 PKEFLQKKSLIL
-42 EANIN
+42 KANLN
-47 QKNILKILNTR
+47 QNNILNILNAR
-58 SNINDALIIYAS
+58 SNINDALILYTS
-70 KIFNISSD
+70 EKFNISND
-78 EITLIAVGGYGRKE
+78 EISLIAVGGYGRKE

-98 TDLLILINNQK
+98 TDLLILINDQK
-109 KDQYK
+109 KDQHK
-114 RNIANFLAYLWDIGI
+114 KNISHFLAYLWDIGI

-141 IAEGS
+141 ITEGS
-146 KDISIAT
+146 RDISIAT
-153 TLLESRYIC
+153 TLLESRYIS
-162 GSKIMFENL
+162 GSKKMFENL
-171 IKTIDDSKSFWN
+171 IKTIDESKSFWSN
-183 KKDFYQEKI
+183 KDFYQEKVD
-192 HEQIKRHLQFNNT
+192 EQIKRHLQFNNT

-225 IFWLCKKLL
+225 IFWLCKKFL
-234 GINKIEELLDHHIL
+234 GIDQIEELLNHNIL

-258 SRDFLSLIRY
+258 SRNFLSLIRY
-268 SLHSLTK
+268 SLHSETK

-287 KLAKQLHYKDQDH
+287 KLAKQLNYEDQDH

-325 LQILKQNILETNN
+325 LQTLKQQFLEISEN
-338 KKAKSINQSFQIKNQ
+338 KVKDINQNFQIKNQ

-358 DGIRFKDRPSLL
+358 DDISFKDKPALL
-370 LEIFLLFQKDKD
+370 LEIFLLFQKNKD
-382 IEGIDARTIG
+382 IEGIDAKTIG
-392 LITNNLHLID
+392 LITNNLQLINK
-402 EDFRKTTEHRD
+402 DFRRKIEHKE

-438 GSYLPAFG
+438 GHYVPAFG

-468 VVSNLRRLALNRF
+468 VVSNLRRLALTRF

-518 SVIGAD
+518 SIIGAE

-561 IYDPNVIRELALLI
+561 IYDPNVIRDLALLI

-584 YLLTVCDVRATNPN
+584 YLLTVCDVRATNPT

-628 KEELIKE
+628 KEELIRE
-635 KITLTKTELSNYQ
+635 KISLTKNELNNHEFQ
-648 FENVEDFLSYF
+648 NVENFLSYF
-659 DDDYFIKFNMDEIL
+659 DDDYFIKFNMNEIL
-673 RQSLVMLS
+673 KQSLVMIN
-681 RNITNKAEDIIDISA
+681 RNIPNKAQDIIDISA
-696 MDNEDY
+696 IDNEDY

-741 YCIYNFY
+741 YCIYSFY
-748 FDHVRTMKDEINQK
+748 FDHMRTMKDEINQK
-762 NISIKK
+762 NEAINK
-768 YINKAITSDIFLAQS
+768 YINEAMASDSFSAQS
-783 RPQTLSRRLR
+783 GSQILSRRLR

-799 NISFSEDLI
+799 DISFSEDLI
-808 HNRTVMEISC
+808 HNRTVMEITC
-818 IDRPGLLSDIS
+818 IDRPGLLSNIS

-842 KIATIGERADDIFY
+842 KIATIGEKADDIFY

-863 CIDQSIYENLKQK
+863 CIDQSIYESLKTK

-881 KVI
+881 KVS

>member
-153 TLLESRYIC
+153 PLLESRYIC
-162 GSKIMFENL
+162 GSKIMFEDL

-648 FENVEDFLSYF
+648 YENVEDFLSYF

-748 FDHVRTMKDEINQK
+748 FDHMRTMKDEINQK

-768 YINKAITSDIFLAQS
+768 YINKAITSDTFLAQS

-808 HNRTVMEISC
+808 HNRTLMEISC

>member
-1 MSLEDRSFNG
+1 MSLEDNTLDSLSIR
-11 LGIDK
+11 K
-16 LINELSLLKENKVT
+16 LNNELSLLKENKNS
-30 PKEFLVKKSSIL
+30 PKEFLQKKSLIL
-42 EANIN
+42 KANLN
-47 QKNILKILNTR
+47 QNNILNILNAR
-58 SNINDALIIYAS
+58 SNINDALILYTS
-70 KIFNISSD
+70 EKFNISND
-78 EITLIAVGGYGRKE
+78 EISLIAVGGYGRKE

-98 TDLLILINNQK
+98 TDLLILINDQK
-109 KDQYK
+109 KDQHK
-114 RNIANFLAYLWDIGI
+114 KNISHFLAYLWDIGI

-141 IAEGS
+141 ITEGS
-146 KDISIAT
+146 RDISIAT
-153 TLLESRYIC
+153 TLLESRYIS
-162 GSKIMFENL
+162 GSKKMFENL
-171 IKTIDDSKSFWN
+171 IKTIDESKSFWSN
-183 KKDFYQEKI
+183 KDFYQEKVD
-192 HEQIKRHLQFNNT
+192 EQIKRHLQFNNT

-225 IFWLCKKLL
+225 IFWLCKKFL
-234 GINKIEELLDHHIL
+234 GIDQIEELLNHNIL

-258 SRDFLSLIRY
+258 SRNFLSLIRY
-268 SLHSLTK
+268 SLHSETK

-287 KLAKQLHYKDQDH
+287 KLAKQLNYEDQDH

-306 FMQDYYKSAS
+306 FMQDYYKSAR

-325 LQILKQNILETNN
+325 LQTLKQQFLEISEN
-338 KKAKSINQSFQIKNQ
+338 KVKDINQNFQIKNQ

-358 DGIRFKDRPSLL
+358 DDISFKDKPALL
-370 LEIFLLFQKDKD
+370 LEIFLLFQKNKD
-382 IEGIDARTIG
+382 IEGIDAKTIG
-392 LITNNLHLID
+392 LITNNLQLINK
-402 EDFRKTTEHRD
+402 DFRRKIEHKE

-438 GSYLPAFG
+438 GHYVPAFG

-468 VVSNLRRLALNRF
+468 VVSNLRRLALTRF

-518 SVIGAD
+518 SIIGAE

-561 IYDPNVIRELALLI
+561 IYDPNVIRDLALLI

-584 YLLTVCDVRATNPN
+584 YLLTVCDVRATNPT

-628 KEELIKE
+628 KEELIRE
-635 KITLTKTELSNYQ
+635 KISLTKNELNNHEFQ
-648 FENVEDFLSYF
+648 NVENFLSYF
-659 DDDYFIKFNMDEIL
+659 DDDYFIKFNMNEIL
-673 RQSLVMLS
+673 KQSLVMIN
-681 RNITNKAEDIIDISA
+681 RNIPNKAQDIIDISA
-696 MDNEDY
+696 IDNEDY

-741 YCIYNFY
+741 YCIYSFY
-748 FDHVRTMKDEINQK
+748 FDHMRTMKDEINQK
-762 NISIKK
+762 NEAINK
-768 YINKAITSDIFLAQS
+768 YINEAMASDSFSAQS
-783 RPQTLSRRLR
+783 GSQILSRRLR

-799 NISFSEDLI
+799 DISFSEDLI
-808 HNRTVMEISC
+808 HNRTVMEITC
-818 IDRPGLLSDIS
+818 IDRPGLLSNIS

-842 KIATIGERADDIFY
+842 KIATIGENADDIFY

-863 CIDQSIYENLKQK
+863 CIDQSIYESLKAK

-881 KVI
+881 KVS

>member
-109 KDQYK
+109 KDKYK
-114 RNIANFLAYLWDIGI
+114 KNIANFLAYLWDIGI

-306 FMQDYYKSAS
+306 FMQDYYKSAR

-358 DGIRFKDRPSLL
+358 DGISFKYRPSLL

-614 TKKALREGL
+614 IKKALREGL

-635 KITLTKTELSNYQ
+635 KITLIKSELNNYE
-648 FENVEDFLSYF
+648 FKNVEGFLSYF

-712 NESFYK
+712 NDSFYK

-748 FDHVRTMKDEINQK
+748 FDHMRTMKDEINQK
-762 NISIKK
+762 NITIKK
-768 YINKAITSDIFLAQS
+768 YINKAITSDTFLAQS

-808 HNRTVMEISC
+808 HNRTVMEITC

>member
-1 MSLEDRSFNG
+1 MSLEDNTLDSLSIR
-11 LGIDK
+11 K
-16 LINELSLLKENKVT
+16 LNNELSLLKENKNS
-30 PKEFLVKKSSIL
+30 PKEFLQKKSLIL
-42 EANIN
+42 KANLN
-47 QKNILKILNTR
+47 QNNILNILNAR
-58 SNINDALIIYAS
+58 SNINDALILYTS
-70 KIFNISSD
+70 EKFNISND
-78 EITLIAVGGYGRKE
+78 EISLIAVGGYGRKE

-98 TDLLILINNQK
+98 TDLLILINDQK
-109 KDQYK
+109 KEQHK
-114 RNIANFLAYLWDIGI
+114 KNISHFLAYLWDIGI

-141 IAEGS
+141 ITEGS
-146 KDISIAT
+146 RDISIAT
-153 TLLESRYIC
+153 TLLESRYIS
-162 GSKIMFENL
+162 GSKKMFENL
-171 IKTIDDSKSFWN
+171 IKTIDESKSFWN
-183 KKDFYQEKI
+183 NKDFYQEKVD
-192 HEQIKRHLQFNNT
+192 EQIKRHLQFNNT

-225 IFWLCKKLL
+225 IFWLCKKFL
-234 GINKIEELLDHHIL
+234 GIDQIEELLNHNIL

-258 SRDFLSLIRY
+258 SRNFLSLIRY
-268 SLHSLTK
+268 SLHSETK

-287 KLAKQLHYKDQDH
+287 KLAKQLNYEDQDH

-306 FMQDYYKSAS
+306 FMQDYYKSAR

-325 LQILKQNILETNN
+325 LQILKQQFLEISEN
-338 KKAKSINQSFQIKNQ
+338 KVKDINQNFQIKNQ

-358 DGIRFKDRPSLL
+358 DDISFKDKPALL
-370 LEIFLLFQKDKD
+370 LEIFLLFQKNKD
-382 IEGIDARTIG
+382 IEGIDAKTIG
-392 LITNNLHLID
+392 LITNNLQLINK
-402 EDFRKTTEHRD
+402 DFRRKIEHKE

-438 GSYLPAFG
+438 GHYIPAFG

-468 VVSNLRRLALNRF
+468 VVSNLRRLALTRF

-518 SVIGAD
+518 SIIGAE

-561 IYDPNVIRELALLI
+561 IYDPNVIRDLALLI

-584 YLLTVCDVRATNPN
+584 YLLTVCDVRATNPT

-628 KEELIKE
+628 KEELIRE
-635 KITLTKTELSNYQ
+635 KISLTKNELNNHEFQ
-648 FENVEDFLSYF
+648 NVENFLSYF
-659 DDDYFIKFNMDEIL
+659 DDDYFIKFNMNEIL
-673 RQSLVMLS
+673 KQSLVMIN
-681 RNITNKAEDIIDISA
+681 RNIPNKAQDIIDISA
-696 MDNEDY
+696 IDNEDY

-741 YCIYNFY
+741 YCIYSFY
-748 FDHVRTMKDEINQK
+748 FDHMRTMKDEINQK
-762 NISIKK
+762 NEAINK
-768 YINKAITSDIFLAQS
+768 YINEAMASDSFSAQS
-783 RPQTLSRRLR
+783 SSQILSRRLR

-799 NISFSEDLI
+799 DISFSEDLI
-808 HNRTVMEISC
+808 HNRTVMEITC
-818 IDRPGLLSDIS
+818 IDRPGLLSNIS

-842 KIATIGERADDIFY
+842 KIATIGENADDIFY

-863 CIDQSIYENLKQK
+863 CIDQSIYESLKAK

-881 KVI
+881 KVS

>member
-1 MSLEDRSFNG
+1 MSLEDNTLDSLSIR
-11 LGIDK
+11 K
-16 LINELSLLKENKVT
+16 LNNELSLLKENKVL
-30 PKEFLVKKSSIL
+30 PKEFLQKKSLIL
-42 EANIN
+42 KANLN
-47 QKNILKILNTR
+47 QNNILNILNAR
-58 SNINDALIIYAS
+58 SNINDALILYTS
-70 KIFNISSD
+70 EKFNISND
-78 EITLIAVGGYGRKE
+78 EISLIAVGGYGRKE

-98 TDLLILINNQK
+98 TDLLILINDQK
-109 KDQYK
+109 KDQHK
-114 RNIANFLAYLWDIGI
+114 KNISHFLAYLWDIGI

-141 IAEGS
+141 ITEGS
-146 KDISIAT
+146 RDISIAT
-153 TLLESRYIC
+153 TLLESRYIS
-162 GSKIMFENL
+162 GSKKMFENL
-171 IKTIDDSKSFWN
+171 IKTIDESKSFWS
-183 KKDFYQEKI
+183 KKDFYQEKVD
-192 HEQIKRHLQFNNT
+192 EQIKRHLQFNNT

-225 IFWLCKKLL
+225 IFWLCKKFL
-234 GINKIEELLDHHIL
+234 GIDQIEELLNHNIL

-258 SRDFLSLIRY
+258 SRNFLSLIRY
-268 SLHSLTK
+268 SLHSETK

-287 KLAKQLHYKDQDH
+287 KLAKQLNYEDQDH

-306 FMQDYYKSAS
+306 FMQDYYKSAR

-325 LQILKQNILETNN
+325 LQTLKQQFLEKSD
-338 KKAKSINQSFQIKNQ
+338 KKAKDINQNFQIKNQ

-358 DGIRFKDRPSLL
+358 DDISFKDKPALL
-370 LEIFLLFQKDKD
+370 LEIFLLFQKNKD
-382 IEGIDARTIG
+382 IEGIDAKTIG
-392 LITNNLHLID
+392 LITNNLQLINK
-402 EDFRKTTEHRD
+402 DFRRKIEHKE

-438 GSYLPAFG
+438 GHYVPAFG

-468 VVSNLRRLALNRF
+468 VVSNLRRLALTRF

-518 SVIGAD
+518 SIIGAE

-561 IYDPNVIRELALLI
+561 IYDPNVIRDLALLI

-584 YLLTVCDVRATNPN
+584 YLLTVCDVRATNPT

-628 KEELIKE
+628 KEELIRE
-635 KITLTKTELSNYQ
+635 KISLTKNELNNHEFQ
-648 FENVEDFLSYF
+648 NVENFLSYF
-659 DDDYFIKFNMDEIL
+659 DDDYFIKFNMNEIL
-673 RQSLVMLS
+673 KQSLVMIN
-681 RNITNKAEDIIDISA
+681 RNIPNKAQDIIDISA
-696 MDNEDY
+696 IDNEDY

-732 AKVVRVNEE
+732 AKVVRVNDE
-741 YCIYNFY
+741 YCIYSFY
-748 FDHVRTMKDEINQK
+748 FDHMRTMKDEINQK
-762 NISIKK
+762 NEAINK
-768 YINKAITSDIFLAQS
+768 YINEAMASDSFSAQS
-783 RPQTLSRRLR
+783 GPQILSRRLR

-799 NISFSEDLI
+799 DISFSEDRI
-808 HNRTVMEISC
+808 HNRTVMEITC
-818 IDRPGLLSDIS
+818 IDRPGLLSNIS

-842 KIATIGERADDIFY
+842 KIATIGEKADDIFY

-863 CIDQSIYENLKQK
+863 CIDQSIYESLKAK

-881 KVI
+881 KVS

>member
-1 MSLEDRSFNG
+1 MSLEDNTLDSLSIR
-11 LGIDK
+11 K
-16 LINELSLLKENKVT
+16 LNNELSLLKENKVL
-30 PKEFLVKKSSIL
+30 PKEFLQKKSLIL
-42 EANIN
+42 KANLN
-47 QKNILKILNTR
+47 QNNILNILNAR
-58 SNINDALIIYAS
+58 SNINDALILYTS
-70 KIFNISSD
+70 EKFNISND
-78 EITLIAVGGYGRKE
+78 EISLIAVGGYGRKE

-98 TDLLILINNQK
+98 TDLLILINDQK
-109 KDQYK
+109 KDQHK
-114 RNIANFLAYLWDIGI
+114 KNISHFLAYLWDIGI

-141 IAEGS
+141 ITEGS
-146 KDISIAT
+146 RDISIAT
-153 TLLESRYIC
+153 TLLESRYIS
-162 GSKIMFENL
+162 GSKKMFENL
-171 IKTIDDSKSFWN
+171 IKTIDESKSFWSN
-183 KKDFYQEKI
+183 KDFYQEKVD
-192 HEQIKRHLQFNNT
+192 EQIKRHLQFNNT

-225 IFWLCKKLL
+225 IFWLCKKFL
-234 GINKIEELLDHHIL
+234 GIDQIEELLNHNIL

-258 SRDFLSLIRY
+258 SRNFLSLIRY
-268 SLHSLTK
+268 SLHSETK

-287 KLAKQLHYKDQDH
+287 KLAKQLNYEDQDH

-325 LQILKQNILETNN
+325 LQTLKQQFLEISEN
-338 KKAKSINQSFQIKNQ
+338 KVKDINQNFQIKNQ

-358 DGIRFKDRPSLL
+358 DDISFKDKPALL
-370 LEIFLLFQKDKD
+370 LEIFLLFQKNKD
-382 IEGIDARTIG
+382 IEGIDAKTIG
-392 LITNNLHLID
+392 LITNNLQLINK
-402 EDFRKTTEHRD
+402 DFRRKIEHKE

-438 GSYLPAFG
+438 GHYVPAFG

-468 VVSNLRRLALNRF
+468 VVSNLRRLALTRF

-518 SVIGAD
+518 SIIGAE

-561 IYDPNVIRELALLI
+561 IYDPNVIRDLALLI

-584 YLLTVCDVRATNPN
+584 YLLTVCDVRATNPT

-628 KEELIKE
+628 KEELIRE
-635 KITLTKTELSNYQ
+635 KISLTKNELNNHEFQ
-648 FENVEDFLSYF
+648 NVENFLSYF
-659 DDDYFIKFNMDEIL
+659 DDDYFIKFNMNEIL
-673 RQSLVMLS
+673 KQSLVMIN
-681 RNITNKAEDIIDISA
+681 RNIPNKAQDIIDISA
-696 MDNEDY
+696 IDNEDY

-741 YCIYNFY
+741 YCIYSFY
-748 FDHVRTMKDEINQK
+748 FDHMRTMKDEINQK
-762 NISIKK
+762 NEAINK
-768 YINKAITSDIFLAQS
+768 YINEAMASDSFSAQS
-783 RPQTLSRRLR
+783 SSQILSRRLR

-799 NISFSEDLI
+799 DISFSEDLI
-808 HNRTVMEISC
+808 HNRTVMEITC
-818 IDRPGLLSDIS
+818 IDRPGLLSNIS

-842 KIATIGERADDIFY
+842 KIATIGENADDIFY

-863 CIDQSIYENLKQK
+863 CIDQSIYESLKAK

-881 KVI
+881 KVS

>member
-1 MSLEDRSFNG
+1 MSLEDNTLDSLSIR
-11 LGIDK
+11 K
-16 LINELSLLKENKVT
+16 LNNELSLLKENKNS
-30 PKEFLVKKSSIL
+30 PKEFLQKKSLIL
-42 EANIN
+42 KANLN
-47 QKNILKILNTR
+47 QNNILNILNAR
-58 SNINDALIIYAS
+58 SNINDALILYTS
-70 KIFNISSD
+70 EKFNISND
-78 EITLIAVGGYGRKE
+78 EISLIAVGGYGRKE

-98 TDLLILINNQK
+98 TDLLILINDQK
-109 KDQYK
+109 KDQHK
-114 RNIANFLAYLWDIGI
+114 KNISHFLAYLWDIGI

-141 IAEGS
+141 ITEGS
-146 KDISIAT
+146 RDISIAT
-153 TLLESRYIC
+153 TLLESRYIS
-162 GSKIMFENL
+162 GSKKMFENL
-171 IKTIDDSKSFWN
+171 IKTIDESKSFWSN
-183 KKDFYQEKI
+183 KDFYQEKVD
-192 HEQIKRHLQFNNT
+192 EQIKRHLQFNNT

-225 IFWLCKKLL
+225 IFWLCKKFL
-234 GINKIEELLDHHIL
+234 GIDQIEELLNHNIL

-258 SRDFLSLIRY
+258 SRNFLSLIRY
-268 SLHSLTK
+268 SLHSETK

-287 KLAKQLHYKDQDH
+287 KLAKQLNYEDQDH

-306 FMQDYYKSAS
+306 FMQDYYKSAR

-325 LQILKQNILETNN
+325 LQTLKQQFLEISEN
-338 KKAKSINQSFQIKNQ
+338 KVKDINQNFQIKNQ

-358 DGIRFKDRPSLL
+358 DDISFKDKPALL
-370 LEIFLLFQKDKD
+370 LEIFLLFQKNKD
-382 IEGIDARTIG
+382 VEGIDAKTIG
-392 LITNNLHLID
+392 LITNNLHLINK
-402 EDFRKTTEHRD
+402 DFRRKIEHKE

-438 GSYLPAFG
+438 GHYIPAFG

-468 VVSNLRRLALNRF
+468 VVSNLRRLALTRF

-518 SVIGAD
+518 SIIGAE

-561 IYDPNVIRELALLI
+561 IYDPNVIRDLALLI

-584 YLLTVCDVRATNPN
+584 YLLTVCDVRATNPT

-628 KEELIKE
+628 KEELIRE
-635 KITLTKTELSNYQ
+635 KISLTKNELNNHEFQ
-648 FENVEDFLSYF
+648 NVENFLSYF
-659 DDDYFIKFNMDEIL
+659 DDDYFIKFNMNEIL
-673 RQSLVMLS
+673 KQSLVMIN
-681 RNITNKAEDIIDISA
+681 RNIPNKAQDIIDISA
-696 MDNEDY
+696 IDNEDY

-741 YCIYNFY
+741 YCIYSFY
-748 FDHVRTMKDEINQK
+748 FDHMRTMKDEINQK
-762 NISIKK
+762 NEAINK
-768 YINKAITSDIFLAQS
+768 YINEAMASDSFSAQS
-783 RPQTLSRRLR
+783 GPQILSRRLR

-799 NISFSEDLI
+799 DISFSEDRI
-808 HNRTVMEISC
+808 HNRTVMEITC
-818 IDRPGLLSDIS
+818 IDRPGLLSNIS

-842 KIATIGERADDIFY
+842 KIATIGENADDIFY

-863 CIDQSIYENLKQK
+863 CIDQSIYESLKAK

-881 KVI
+881 KVS

>member
-1 MSLEDRSFNG
+1 MSLEDNTLDSLSIR
-11 LGIDK
+11 K
-16 LINELSLLKENKVT
+16 LNNELSLLKENKNS
-30 PKEFLVKKSSIL
+30 PKEFLQKKSLIL
-42 EANIN
+42 KANLN
-47 QKNILKILNTR
+47 QNNILNILNAR
-58 SNINDALIIYAS
+58 SNINDALILYTS
-70 KIFNISSD
+70 EKFNISND
-78 EITLIAVGGYGRKE
+78 EISLIAVGGYGRKE

-98 TDLLILINNQK
+98 TDLLILINDQK
-109 KDQYK
+109 KDQHK
-114 RNIANFLAYLWDIGI
+114 KNISHFLAYLWDIGI

-141 IAEGS
+141 ITEGS
-146 KDISIAT
+146 RDISIAT
-153 TLLESRYIC
+153 TLLESRYIS
-162 GSKIMFENL
+162 GSKKMFENL
-171 IKTIDDSKSFWN
+171 IKTIDESKSFWSN
-183 KKDFYQEKI
+183 KDFYQEKVD
-192 HEQIKRHLQFNNT
+192 EQIKRHLQFNNT

-225 IFWLCKKLL
+225 IFWLCKKFL
-234 GINKIEELLDHHIL
+234 GIDRIEELLNHNIL

-258 SRDFLSLIRY
+258 SRNFLSLIRY
-268 SLHSLTK
+268 SLHSETK

-287 KLAKQLHYKDQDH
+287 KLAKQLNYEDQDH

-325 LQILKQNILETNN
+325 LQTLKQQFLEISEN
-338 KKAKSINQSFQIKNQ
+338 KVKDINQNFQIKNQ

-358 DGIRFKDRPSLL
+358 DDISFKDKPALL
-370 LEIFLLFQKDKD
+370 LEIFLLFQKNKD
-382 IEGIDARTIG
+382 IEGIDAKTIG
-392 LITNNLHLID
+392 LITNNLQLINK
-402 EDFRKTTEHRD
+402 DFRRKIEHKE

-438 GSYLPAFG
+438 GHYIPAFG

-468 VVSNLRRLALNRF
+468 VVSNLRRLALTRF

-518 SVIGAD
+518 SIIGAE

-561 IYDPNVIRELALLI
+561 IYDPNVIRDLALLI

-584 YLLTVCDVRATNPN
+584 YLLTVCDVRATNPT

-628 KEELIKE
+628 KEELIRE
-635 KITLTKTELSNYQ
+635 KISLTKKELNNHEFQ
-648 FENVEDFLSYF
+648 NVENFLSYF
-659 DDDYFIKFNMDEIL
+659 DDDYFIKFNMNEIL
-673 RQSLVMLS
+673 KQSLVMIN
-681 RNITNKAEDIIDISA
+681 RNIPNKAQDIIDISA
-696 MDNEDY
+696 IDNEDY

-741 YCIYNFY
+741 YCIYSFY
-748 FDHVRTMKDEINQK
+748 FDHMRTMKDEINQK
-762 NISIKK
+762 NETINKC
-768 YINKAITSDIFLAQS
+768 INKAMASDSFSAQS
-783 RPQTLSRRLR
+783 SSQILSRRLR

-799 NISFSEDLI
+799 DISFSEDLI
-808 HNRTVMEISC
+808 HNRTVMEITC
-818 IDRPGLLSDIS
+818 IDRPGLLSNIS

-842 KIATIGERADDIFY
+842 KIATIGEKADDIFY

-863 CIDQSIYENLKQK
+863 CIDQSIYESLKAK

-881 KVI
+881 KVS

>member
-712 NESFYK
+712 NDSFYK

-748 FDHVRTMKDEINQK
+748 FDHMRTMKDEINQK

>member
-1 MSLEDRSFNG
+1 
-11 LGIDK
+11 
-16 LINELSLLKENKVT
+16 
-30 PKEFLVKKSSIL
+30 
-42 EANIN
+42 
-47 QKNILKILNTR
+47 
-58 SNINDALIIYAS
+58 
-70 KIFNISSD
+70 
-78 EITLIAVGGYGRKE
+78 
-92 FYPKSD
+92 
-98 TDLLILINNQK
+98 
-109 KDQYK
+109 
-114 RNIANFLAYLWDIGI
+114 
-129 EVSHST
+129 
-135 RTIKEC
+135 
-141 IAEGS
+141 
-146 KDISIAT
+146 
-153 TLLESRYIC
+153 
-162 GSKIMFENL
+162 MFENL
-171 IKTIDDSKSFWN
+171 IKTIDESKSFWSN
-183 KKDFYQEKI
+183 KDFYQEKVD
-192 HEQIKRHLQFNNT
+192 EQIKRHLQFNNT

-225 IFWLCKKLL
+225 IFWLCKKFL
-234 GINKIEELLDHHIL
+234 GIDKIEELLNHNIL

-258 SRDFLSLIRY
+258 SRNFLSLIRY
-268 SLHSLTK
+268 SLHSETK

-287 KLAKQLHYKDQDH
+287 KLAKQLNYEDQDH

-306 FMQDYYKSAS
+306 FMQDYYKSAR

-325 LQILKQNILETNN
+325 LQTLKQQFLEKSD
-338 KKAKSINQSFQIKNQ
+338 KKAKDINQNFQIKNQ
-353 LVGLK
+353 LVGIK
-358 DGIRFKDRPSLL
+358 DGISFKDKPALL
-370 LEIFLLFQKDKD
+370 LEIFLLFQKNKD
-382 IEGIDARTIG
+382 VEGIDAKTIG
-392 LITNNLHLID
+392 LITNNLHLINK
-402 EDFRKTTEHRD
+402 DFRRKIEHKE

-438 GSYLPAFG
+438 GHYIPAFG

-468 VVSNLRRLALNRF
+468 VVSNLRRLALTRF

-518 SVIGAD
+518 SIIGAE

-561 IYDPNVIRELALLI
+561 IYDPNVIRDLALLI

-584 YLLTVCDVRATNPN
+584 YLLTVCDVRATNPT

-628 KEELIKE
+628 KEELIRE
-635 KITLTKTELSNYQ
+635 KISLTKNELNNHEFQ
-648 FENVEDFLSYF
+648 NVENFLSYF
-659 DDDYFIKFNMDEIL
+659 DDDYFIKFNMNEIL
-673 RQSLVMLS
+673 KQSLVMIN
-681 RNITNKAEDIIDISA
+681 RNIPNKAQDIIDISA
-696 MDNEDY
+696 IDNEDY

-741 YCIYNFY
+741 YCIYSFY
-748 FDHVRTMKDEINQK
+748 FDHMRTMKDEINQK
-762 NISIKK
+762 NETINKC
-768 YINKAITSDIFLAQS
+768 INKAMASDSFSAQS
-783 RPQTLSRRLR
+783 GSQILSRRLR

-799 NISFSEDLI
+799 DISFSEDLI
-808 HNRTVMEISC
+808 HNRTVMEITC
-818 IDRPGLLSDIS
+818 IDRPGLLSNIS
-829 KILKEESIWIQSA
+829 KIFKEESIWIQSA
-842 KIATIGERADDIFY
+842 KIATIGEKADDIFY

-863 CIDQSIYENLKQK
+863 CIDQSIYESLKTK
-876 INDSI
+876 INDSL
-881 KVI
+881 KVS

>member
-1 MSLEDRSFNG
+1 MSLEDNTLDSLSIR
-11 LGIDK
+11 K
-16 LINELSLLKENKVT
+16 LNNELSLLKENKNS
-30 PKEFLVKKSSIL
+30 PKEFLQKKSLIL
-42 EANIN
+42 KANLN
-47 QKNILKILNTR
+47 QNNILNILNAR
-58 SNINDALIIYAS
+58 SNINDALILYTS
-70 KIFNISSD
+70 EKFNISND
-78 EITLIAVGGYGRKE
+78 EISLIAVGGYGRKE

-98 TDLLILINNQK
+98 TDLLILINDQK
-109 KDQYK
+109 KDQHK
-114 RNIANFLAYLWDIGI
+114 KNISHFLAYLWDIGI

-141 IAEGS
+141 ITEGS
-146 KDISIAT
+146 RDISIAT
-153 TLLESRYIC
+153 TLLESRYIS
-162 GSKIMFENL
+162 GSKKMFENL
-171 IKTIDDSKSFWN
+171 IKTIDESKSFWSN
-183 KKDFYQEKI
+183 KDFYQEKVD
-192 HEQIKRHLQFNNT
+192 EQIKRHLQFNNT

-225 IFWLCKKLL
+225 IFWLCKKFL
-234 GINKIEELLDHHIL
+234 GIDQIEELLNHNIL

-258 SRDFLSLIRY
+258 SRNFLSLIRY
-268 SLHSLTK
+268 SLHSETK

-287 KLAKQLHYKDQDH
+287 KLAKQLNYEDQDH

-325 LQILKQNILETNN
+325 LQTLKQQFLEISEN
-338 KKAKSINQSFQIKNQ
+338 KVKDINQNFQIKNQ

-358 DGIRFKDRPSLL
+358 DDISFKDKPALL
-370 LEIFLLFQKDKD
+370 LEIFLLFQKNKD
-382 IEGIDARTIG
+382 IEGIDAKTIG
-392 LITNNLHLID
+392 LITNNLQLINK
-402 EDFRKTTEHRD
+402 DFRRKIEHKE

-438 GSYLPAFG
+438 GHYVPAFG

-468 VVSNLRRLALNRF
+468 VVSNLRRLALTRF

-518 SVIGAD
+518 SIIGAE

-561 IYDPNVIRELALLI
+561 IYDPNVIRDLALLI

-584 YLLTVCDVRATNPN
+584 YLLTVCDVRATNPT

-628 KEELIKE
+628 KEELIRE
-635 KITLTKTELSNYQ
+635 KISLTKNELNNHEFQ
-648 FENVEDFLSYF
+648 NVENFLSYF
-659 DDDYFIKFNMDEIL
+659 DDDYFIKFNMNEIL
-673 RQSLVMLS
+673 KQSLVMIN
-681 RNITNKAEDIIDISA
+681 RNIPNKAQDIIDISA
-696 MDNEDY
+696 IDNEDY

-741 YCIYNFY
+741 YCIYSFY
-748 FDHVRTMKDEINQK
+748 FDHMRTMKDEINQK
-762 NISIKK
+762 NEAINK
-768 YINKAITSDIFLAQS
+768 YINEAMASDSFSAQS
-783 RPQTLSRRLR
+783 SSQILSRRLR

-799 NISFSEDLI
+799 DISFSEDLI
-808 HNRTVMEISC
+808 HNRTVMEITC
-818 IDRPGLLSDIS
+818 IDRPGLLSNIS

-842 KIATIGERADDIFY
+842 KIATIGENADDIFY

-863 CIDQSIYENLKQK
+863 CIDQSIYESLKAK

-881 KVI
+881 KVS

>member
-1 MSLEDRSFNG
+1 MSLEDNTLDSLSIR
-11 LGIDK
+11 K
-16 LINELSLLKENKVT
+16 LNNELSLLKENKNS
-30 PKEFLVKKSSIL
+30 PKEFLQEKSLIL
-42 EANIN
+42 KANLN
-47 QKNILKILNTR
+47 QNNILNILNAR
-58 SNINDALIIYAS
+58 SNINDALILYTS
-70 KIFNISSD
+70 EKFNISNN
-78 EITLIAVGGYGRKE
+78 EISLIAVGGYGRKE

-98 TDLLILINNQK
+98 TDLLILINDQK
-109 KDQYK
+109 KDQHK
-114 RNIANFLAYLWDIGI
+114 KNISHFLAYLWDIGI

-141 IAEGS
+141 VTEGS
-146 KDISIAT
+146 RDISIAT
-153 TLLESRYIC
+153 TLLESRYIS

-171 IKTIDDSKSFWN
+171 IKTIDESKSFWSN
-183 KKDFYQEKI
+183 KDFYQEKVD
-192 HEQIKRHLQFNNT
+192 EQIKRHLQFNNT

-225 IFWLCKKLL
+225 IFWLCKKFL
-234 GINKIEELLDHHIL
+234 GIDRIEELLNHNIL

-258 SRDFLSLIRY
+258 SRNFLSLIRY
-268 SLHSLTK
+268 SLHSETK

-287 KLAKQLHYKDQDH
+287 KLAKQLNYEDQDH

-306 FMQDYYKSAS
+306 FMQDYYKSAR

-325 LQILKQNILETNN
+325 LQTLKQQFLEKSD
-338 KKAKSINQSFQIKNQ
+338 KKAKDINQNFQIKNQ
-353 LVGLK
+353 LVGIK
-358 DGIRFKDRPSLL
+358 DDISFKDKPALL
-370 LEIFLLFQKDKD
+370 LEIFLLFQKNKD
-382 IEGIDARTIG
+382 VEGIDAKTIG
-392 LITNNLHLID
+392 LITNNLHLINK
-402 EDFRKTTEHRD
+402 DFRRKIEHKE

-438 GSYLPAFG
+438 GHYIPAFG

-468 VVSNLRRLALNRF
+468 VVSNLRRLALTRF

-493 AIESPEILYIAG
+493 AIESPEILYIGG

-518 SVIGAD
+518 SIIGAE

-561 IYDPNVIRELALLI
+561 IYDPNVIRDLALLI

-584 YLLTVCDVRATNPN
+584 YLLTVCDVRATNPT

-628 KEELIKE
+628 KEELIRE
-635 KITLTKTELSNYQ
+635 KISLTKNELNNHEFQ
-648 FENVEDFLSYF
+648 NVENFLSYF
-659 DDDYFIKFNMDEIL
+659 DDDYFIKFNMNEIL
-673 RQSLVMLS
+673 KQSLVMIN
-681 RNITNKAEDIIDISA
+681 RNIPNKAQDIINISA
-696 MDNEDY
+696 IDDEDY

-741 YCIYNFY
+741 YCIYSFY
-748 FDHVRTMKDEINQK
+748 FDHMRTMKDEINQK
-762 NISIKK
+762 NETINKC
-768 YINKAITSDIFLAQS
+768 INKAMASDSFSAQS
-783 RPQTLSRRLR
+783 GSQILSRRLR
-793 SFDKKV
+793 SFDKKID
-799 NISFSEDLI
+799 ISFSEDLI
-808 HNRTVMEISC
+808 HNRTVMEITC
-818 IDRPGLLSDIS
+818 IDRPGLLSNIS
-829 KILKEESIWIQSA
+829 KILKEEGIWIQSA
-842 KIATIGERADDIFY
+842 KIATIGEKADDIFY
-856 LNNSKKE
+856 LKNSKKE
-863 CIDQSIYENLKQK
+863 CIDQSIYESLKTK

-881 KVI
+881 KVS

>member
-1 MSLEDRSFNG
+1 MSLEDNTLDSLSIR
-11 LGIDK
+11 K
-16 LINELSLLKENKVT
+16 LNNELSLLKENKNS
-30 PKEFLVKKSSIL
+30 PKEFLQKKSLIL
-42 EANIN
+42 KANLN
-47 QKNILKILNTR
+47 QNNILNILNAR
-58 SNINDALIIYAS
+58 SNINDALILYTS
-70 KIFNISSD
+70 EKFNISND
-78 EITLIAVGGYGRKE
+78 EISLIAVGGYGRKE

-98 TDLLILINNQK
+98 TDLLILINDQK
-109 KDQYK
+109 KDQHK
-114 RNIANFLAYLWDIGI
+114 KNISHFLAYLWDIGI

-141 IAEGS
+141 ITEGS
-146 KDISIAT
+146 RDISIAT
-153 TLLESRYIC
+153 TLLESRYIS

-171 IKTIDDSKSFWN
+171 IKTIDESKSFWSN
-183 KKDFYQEKI
+183 KDFYQEKVD
-192 HEQIKRHLQFNNT
+192 EQIKRHLQFNNT

-225 IFWLCKKLL
+225 IFWLCKKFL
-234 GINKIEELLDHHIL
+234 GIDQIEELLNHNIL

-258 SRDFLSLIRY
+258 SRNFLSLIRY
-268 SLHSLTK
+268 SLHSETK

-287 KLAKQLHYKDQDH
+287 KLAKQLNYEDQDH

-325 LQILKQNILETNN
+325 LQTLKQQFLEISEN
-338 KKAKSINQSFQIKNQ
+338 KVKDINQNFQIKNQ

-358 DGIRFKDRPSLL
+358 DDISFKDKPALL
-370 LEIFLLFQKDKD
+370 LEIFLLFQKNKD
-382 IEGIDARTIG
+382 IEGIDAKTIG
-392 LITNNLHLID
+392 LITNNLQLINK
-402 EDFRKTTEHRD
+402 DFRRKIEHKE

-438 GSYLPAFG
+438 GHYVPAFG

-468 VVSNLRRLALNRF
+468 VVSNLRRLALTRF

-518 SVIGAD
+518 SIIGAE

-561 IYDPNVIRELALLI
+561 IYDPNVIRDLALLI

-584 YLLTVCDVRATNPN
+584 YLLTVCDVRATNPT

-628 KEELIKE
+628 KEELIRE
-635 KITLTKTELSNYQ
+635 KISLTKNELNNHEFQ
-648 FENVEDFLSYF
+648 NVENFLSYF
-659 DDDYFIKFNMDEIL
+659 DDDYFIKFNMNEIL
-673 RQSLVMLS
+673 KQSLVMIN
-681 RNITNKAEDIIDISA
+681 RNIPNKAQDIIDISA
-696 MDNEDY
+696 IDNEDY

-741 YCIYNFY
+741 YCIYSFY
-748 FDHVRTMKDEINQK
+748 FDHMRTMKDEINQK
-762 NISIKK
+762 NEAINK
-768 YINKAITSDIFLAQS
+768 YINEAMASDSFSAQS
-783 RPQTLSRRLR
+783 SSQILSRRLR

-799 NISFSEDLI
+799 DISFSEDLI
-808 HNRTVMEISC
+808 HNRTVMEITC
-818 IDRPGLLSDIS
+818 IDRPGLLSNIS
-829 KILKEESIWIQSA
+829 KIFKEESIWIQSA
-842 KIATIGERADDIFY
+842 KIATIGEKADDIFY

-863 CIDQSIYENLKQK
+863 CIDQSIYESLKAK

-881 KVI
+881 KVS

>member
-1 MSLEDRSFNG
+1 MSLEDNTLDTLSIG
-11 LGIDK
+11 K
-16 LINELSLLKENKVT
+16 LNNELSLLKENKNS
-30 PKEFLVKKSSIL
+30 PKEFLQKKSLIL
-42 EANIN
+42 KANLN
-47 QKNILKILNTR
+47 QNNILNILNAR
-58 SNINDALIIYAS
+58 SNINDALILYTS
-70 KIFNISSD
+70 EKFNISND
-78 EITLIAVGGYGRKE
+78 EISLIAVGGYGRKE

-98 TDLLILINNQK
+98 TDLLILINDQK
-109 KDQYK
+109 KDQHK
-114 RNIANFLAYLWDIGI
+114 KNISHFLAYLWDIGI

-141 IAEGS
+141 ITEGS

-153 TLLESRYIC
+153 TLLESRYIS
-162 GSKIMFENL
+162 GSKKMFENL
-171 IKTIDDSKSFWN
+171 IKTIDESKSFWSN
-183 KKDFYQEKI
+183 KDFYQEKVD
-192 HEQIKRHLQFNNT
+192 EQIKRHLQFNNT

-225 IFWLCKKLL
+225 IFWLCKKFL
-234 GINKIEELLDHHIL
+234 GIDRIEELLNHNIL

-258 SRDFLSLIRY
+258 SRNFLSLIRY
-268 SLHSLTK
+268 SLHSETK

-287 KLAKQLHYKDQDH
+287 KLAKQLNYEDQDH

-306 FMQDYYKSAS
+306 FMQDYYKSAR

-325 LQILKQNILETNN
+325 LQTLKQQFLEISE
-338 KKAKSINQSFQIKNQ
+338 KKVKGINQNFQIKNQ

-358 DGIRFKDRPSLL
+358 DDISFKDKPALL
-370 LEIFLLFQKDKD
+370 LEIFLLFQKNKD
-382 IEGIDARTIG
+382 IEGIDAKTIG
-392 LITNNLHLID
+392 LITNNLHLINK
-402 EDFRKTTEHRD
+402 DFRRKIEHKE

-438 GSYLPAFG
+438 GHYIPAFG

-468 VVSNLRRLALNRF
+468 VVSNLRRLALTRF

-518 SVIGAD
+518 SIIGAE

-561 IYDPNVIRELALLI
+561 IYDPNVIRDLALLI

-584 YLLTVCDVRATNPN
+584 YLLTVCDVRATNPT

-628 KEELIKE
+628 KEELIRE
-635 KITLTKTELSNYQ
+635 KISLTKNELNNHEFQ
-648 FENVEDFLSYF
+648 NVENFLSYF
-659 DDDYFIKFNMDEIL
+659 DDDYFIKFNMNEIL
-673 RQSLVMLS
+673 KQSLVMIN
-681 RNITNKAEDIIDISA
+681 RNIPNKAQDIINISA
-696 MDNEDY
+696 IDDEDY

-741 YCIYNFY
+741 YCIYSFY
-748 FDHVRTMKDEINQK
+748 FDHMRTMKDEINQK
-762 NISIKK
+762 NEAINK
-768 YINKAITSDIFLAQS
+768 YINEAMASDSFSAQS
-783 RPQTLSRRLR
+783 GSQILSRRLR

-799 NISFSEDLI
+799 DISFSEDLI
-808 HNRTVMEISC
+808 HNRTVMEITC
-818 IDRPGLLSDIS
+818 IDRPGLLSNIS
-829 KILKEESIWIQSA
+829 KILKEEGIWIQSA
-842 KIATIGERADDIFY
+842 KIATIGEKADDIFY
-856 LNNSKKE
+856 LKNSKKE
-863 CIDQSIYENLKQK
+863 CIDQSIYESLKTK

-881 KVI
+881 KVS

>member
-1 MSLEDRSFNG
+1 MSLEDNTLDSLSIR
-11 LGIDK
+11 K
-16 LINELSLLKENKVT
+16 LNNELSLLKENKNS
-30 PKEFLVKKSSIL
+30 PKEFLQKKSLIL
-42 EANIN
+42 KANLN
-47 QKNILKILNTR
+47 QNNILNILNAR
-58 SNINDALIIYAS
+58 SNINDALILYTS
-70 KIFNISSD
+70 EKFNISND
-78 EITLIAVGGYGRKE
+78 EISLIAVGGYGRKE

-98 TDLLILINNQK
+98 TDLLILINDQK
-109 KDQYK
+109 KDQHK
-114 RNIANFLAYLWDIGI
+114 KNISHFLAYLWDIGI

-141 IAEGS
+141 ITEGS
-146 KDISIAT
+146 RDISIAT
-153 TLLESRYIC
+153 TLLESRYIS
-162 GSKIMFENL
+162 GSKKMFENL
-171 IKTIDDSKSFWN
+171 IKTIDESKSFWSN
-183 KKDFYQEKI
+183 KDFYQEKVD
-192 HEQIKRHLQFNNT
+192 EQIKRHLQFNNT

-225 IFWLCKKLL
+225 IFWLCKKFL
-234 GINKIEELLDHHIL
+234 GIDQIEELLNHNIL

-258 SRDFLSLIRY
+258 SRNFLSLIRY
-268 SLHSLTK
+268 SLHSETK

-287 KLAKQLHYKDQDH
+287 KLAKQLNYEDQDH

-325 LQILKQNILETNN
+325 LQTLKQQFLEISEN
-338 KKAKSINQSFQIKNQ
+338 KVKDINQNFQIKNQ

-358 DGIRFKDRPSLL
+358 DDISFKDKPALL
-370 LEIFLLFQKDKD
+370 LEIFLLFQKNKD
-382 IEGIDARTIG
+382 IEGIDAKTIG
-392 LITNNLHLID
+392 LITNNLQLINK
-402 EDFRKTTEHRD
+402 DFRRKIEHKE

-438 GSYLPAFG
+438 GHYVPAFG

-468 VVSNLRRLALNRF
+468 VVSNLRRLALTRF

-518 SVIGAD
+518 SIIGAE

-561 IYDPNVIRELALLI
+561 IYDPNVIRDLALLI

-584 YLLTVCDVRATNPN
+584 YLLTVCDVRATNPT

-628 KEELIKE
+628 KEELIRE
-635 KITLTKTELSNYQ
+635 KISLTKNELNNHEFQ
-648 FENVEDFLSYF
+648 NVENFLSYF
-659 DDDYFIKFNMDEIL
+659 DDDYFIKFNMNEIL
-673 RQSLVMLS
+673 KQSLVMIN
-681 RNITNKAEDIIDISA
+681 RNIPNKAQDIIDISA
-696 MDNEDY
+696 IDNEDY

-741 YCIYNFY
+741 YCIYSFY
-748 FDHVRTMKDEINQK
+748 FDHMRTMKDEINQK
-762 NISIKK
+762 NEAINK
-768 YINKAITSDIFLAQS
+768 YINEAMASDSFSAQS
-783 RPQTLSRRLR
+783 SSQILSRRLR

-799 NISFSEDLI
+799 DISFSEDLI
-808 HNRTVMEISC
+808 HNRTVMEITC
-818 IDRPGLLSDIS
+818 IDRPGLLSNIS

-842 KIATIGERADDIFY
+842 KIATIGEKADDIFY

-863 CIDQSIYENLKQK
+863 CIDQSIYESLKTK

-881 KVI
+881 KVS

>member
-1 MSLEDRSFNG
+1 MSLEDNTLDSLSIR
-11 LGIDK
+11 K
-16 LINELSLLKENKVT
+16 LNNELSLLKENKNS
-30 PKEFLVKKSSIL
+30 PKEFLQKKSLIL
-42 EANIN
+42 KANLN
-47 QKNILKILNTR
+47 QNNILNILNAR
-58 SNINDALIIYAS
+58 SNINDALILYTS
-70 KIFNISSD
+70 EKFNISND
-78 EITLIAVGGYGRKE
+78 EISLIAVGGYGRKE

-98 TDLLILINNQK
+98 TDLLILINDQK
-109 KDQYK
+109 KDQHK
-114 RNIANFLAYLWDIGI
+114 KNISHFLAYLWDIGI

-141 IAEGS
+141 VTEGS
-146 KDISIAT
+146 RDISIAT
-153 TLLESRYIC
+153 TLLESRYIS
-162 GSKIMFENL
+162 GSKKMFENL
-171 IKTIDDSKSFWN
+171 IKTIDESKSFWSN
-183 KKDFYQEKI
+183 KDFYQEKVD
-192 HEQIKRHLQFNNT
+192 EQIKRHLQFNNT

-225 IFWLCKKLL
+225 IFWLCKKFL
-234 GINKIEELLDHHIL
+234 GIDQIEELLNHNIL

-258 SRDFLSLIRY
+258 SRNFLSLIRY
-268 SLHSLTK
+268 SLHSETK

-287 KLAKQLHYKDQDH
+287 KLAKQLNYEDQDH

-325 LQILKQNILETNN
+325 LQTLKQQFLEISEN
-338 KKAKSINQSFQIKNQ
+338 KVKDINQNFQIKNQ

-358 DGIRFKDRPSLL
+358 DDISFKDKPALL
-370 LEIFLLFQKDKD
+370 LEIFLVFQKNKD
-382 IEGIDARTIG
+382 VEGIDAKTIG
-392 LITNNLHLID
+392 LITNNLHLINK
-402 EDFRKTTEHRD
+402 DFRRKIEHKE

-438 GSYLPAFG
+438 GHYVPAFG

-468 VVSNLRRLALNRF
+468 VVSNLRRLALTRF

-518 SVIGAD
+518 SIIGAE

-561 IYDPNVIRELALLI
+561 IYDPNVIRDLALLI

-584 YLLTVCDVRATNPN
+584 YLLTVCDVRATNPT

-628 KEELIKE
+628 KEELIRE
-635 KITLTKTELSNYQ
+635 KISLTKNELNNHEFQ
-648 FENVEDFLSYF
+648 NVENFLSYF
-659 DDDYFIKFNMDEIL
+659 DDDYFIKFNMNEIL
-673 RQSLVMLS
+673 KQSLVMIN
-681 RNITNKAEDIIDISA
+681 RNIPNKAQDIIDISA
-696 MDNEDY
+696 IDNEDY

-741 YCIYNFY
+741 YCIYSFY
-748 FDHVRTMKDEINQK
+748 FDHMRTMKDEINQK
-762 NISIKK
+762 NEAINK
-768 YINKAITSDIFLAQS
+768 YINEAMASDSFSAQS
-783 RPQTLSRRLR
+783 GPQILSRRLR

-799 NISFSEDLI
+799 DISFSEDRI
-808 HNRTVMEISC
+808 HNRTVMEITC
-818 IDRPGLLSDIS
+818 IDRPGLLSNIS

-842 KIATIGERADDIFY
+842 KIATIGENADDIFY

-863 CIDQSIYENLKQK
+863 CIDQSIYESLKAK

-881 KVI
+881 KVS

>member
-162 GSKIMFENL
+162 GSKIMFEDL

-748 FDHVRTMKDEINQK
+748 FDHMRTMKDEINQK

-768 YINKAITSDIFLAQS
+768 YINKAISSDIFLAQS

-808 HNRTVMEISC
+808 HNRTLMEISC

>member
-1 MSLEDRSFNG
+1 MSLEDNTLDSLSIR
-11 LGIDK
+11 K
-16 LINELSLLKENKVT
+16 LNNELSLLKENKNS
-30 PKEFLVKKSSIL
+30 PKEFLQKKSLIL
-42 EANIN
+42 KANLN
-47 QKNILKILNTR
+47 QNNILNILNAR
-58 SNINDALIIYAS
+58 SNINDALILYTS
-70 KIFNISSD
+70 EKFNISND
-78 EITLIAVGGYGRKE
+78 EISLIAVGGYGRKE

-98 TDLLILINNQK
+98 TDLLILINDQK
-109 KDQYK
+109 KDQHK
-114 RNIANFLAYLWDIGI
+114 KNISHFLAYLWDIGI

-141 IAEGS
+141 ITEGS
-146 KDISIAT
+146 RDISIAT
-153 TLLESRYIC
+153 TLLESRYIS
-162 GSKIMFENL
+162 GSKKMFENL
-171 IKTIDDSKSFWN
+171 IKTIDESKSFWSN
-183 KKDFYQEKI
+183 KDFYQEKVD
-192 HEQIKRHLQFNNT
+192 EQIKRHLQFNNT

-225 IFWLCKKLL
+225 IFWLCKKFL
-234 GINKIEELLDHHIL
+234 GIDQIEELLNHNIL

-258 SRDFLSLIRY
+258 SRNFLSLIRY
-268 SLHSLTK
+268 SLHSETK

-287 KLAKQLHYKDQDH
+287 KLAKQLNYEDQDH

-325 LQILKQNILETNN
+325 LQTLKQQFLEISEN
-338 KKAKSINQSFQIKNQ
+338 KVKDINQNFQIKNQ

-358 DGIRFKDRPSLL
+358 DDISFKDKPALL
-370 LEIFLLFQKDKD
+370 LEIFLLFQKNKD
-382 IEGIDARTIG
+382 IEGIDAKTIG
-392 LITNNLHLID
+392 LITNNLQLINK
-402 EDFRKTTEHRD
+402 DFRRKIEHKE

-438 GSYLPAFG
+438 GHYVPAFG

-468 VVSNLRRLALNRF
+468 VVSNLRRLALTRF

-518 SVIGAD
+518 SIIGAE

-561 IYDPNVIRELALLI
+561 IYDPNVIRDLALLI

-584 YLLTVCDVRATNPN
+584 YLLTVCDVRATNPT

-628 KEELIKE
+628 KEELIRE
-635 KITLTKTELSNYQ
+635 KISLTKNELNNHEFQ
-648 FENVEDFLSYF
+648 NVENFLSYF
-659 DDDYFIKFNMDEIL
+659 DDDYFIKFNMNEIL
-673 RQSLVMLS
+673 KQSLVMIN
-681 RNITNKAEDIIDISA
+681 RNIPNKAQDIIDISA
-696 MDNEDY
+696 IDNEDY

-741 YCIYNFY
+741 YCIYSFY
-748 FDHVRTMKDEINQK
+748 FDHMRTMKDEINQK
-762 NISIKK
+762 NEAINK
-768 YINKAITSDIFLAQS
+768 YINEAMASDSFSAQS
-783 RPQTLSRRLR
+783 GPQILSRRLR

-799 NISFSEDLI
+799 DISFSEDRI
-808 HNRTVMEISC
+808 HNRTVMEITC
-818 IDRPGLLSDIS
+818 IDRPGLLSNIS

-842 KIATIGERADDIFY
+842 KIATIGEKADDIFY

-863 CIDQSIYENLKQK
+863 CIDQSIYESLKTK

-881 KVI
+881 KVS

>member
-1 MSLEDRSFNG
+1 MSLEDNTLDSLSIR
-11 LGIDK
+11 K
-16 LINELSLLKENKVT
+16 LNNELSLLKENKNS
-30 PKEFLVKKSSIL
+30 PKEFLQKKSLIL
-42 EANIN
+42 KANLN
-47 QKNILKILNTR
+47 QNNILNILNAR
-58 SNINDALIIYAS
+58 SNINDALILYTS
-70 KIFNISSD
+70 EKFNISND
-78 EITLIAVGGYGRKE
+78 EISLIAVGGYGRKE

-98 TDLLILINNQK
+98 TDLLILINDQK
-109 KDQYK
+109 KDQHK
-114 RNIANFLAYLWDIGI
+114 KNISHFLAYLWDIGI

-141 IAEGS
+141 ITEGS
-146 KDISIAT
+146 RDISIAT
-153 TLLESRYIC
+153 TLLESRYIS
-162 GSKIMFENL
+162 GSKKMFENL
-171 IKTIDDSKSFWN
+171 IKTIDESKSFWN
-183 KKDFYQEKI
+183 NKDFYQEKVD
-192 HEQIKRHLQFNNT
+192 EQIKRHLQFNNT

-225 IFWLCKKLL
+225 IFWLCKKFL
-234 GINKIEELLDHHIL
+234 GIDRIEELLNHNIL

-258 SRDFLSLIRY
+258 SRNFLSLIRY
-268 SLHSLTK
+268 SLHSETK

-287 KLAKQLHYKDQDH
+287 KLAKQLNYEDQDH

-325 LQILKQNILETNN
+325 LQTLKQQFLEISEN
-338 KKAKSINQSFQIKNQ
+338 KVKDINQNFQIKNQ

-358 DGIRFKDRPSLL
+358 DDISFKDKPALL
-370 LEIFLLFQKDKD
+370 LEIFLLFQKNKD
-382 IEGIDARTIG
+382 IEGIDAKTIG
-392 LITNNLHLID
+392 LITNNLHLINK
-402 EDFRKTTEHRD
+402 DFRRKIEHKE

-438 GSYLPAFG
+438 GHYIPAFG

-468 VVSNLRRLALNRF
+468 VVSNLRRLALTRF

-518 SVIGAD
+518 SIIGAE

-561 IYDPNVIRELALLI
+561 IYDPNVIRDLALLI

-584 YLLTVCDVRATNPN
+584 YLLTVCDVRATNPT

-628 KEELIKE
+628 KEELIRE
-635 KITLTKTELSNYQ
+635 KISLTKNELNNHEFQ
-648 FENVEDFLSYF
+648 NVENFLSYF
-659 DDDYFIKFNMDEIL
+659 DDDYFIKFNMNEIL
-673 RQSLVMLS
+673 KQSLVMIN
-681 RNITNKAEDIIDISA
+681 RNIPNKAQDIIDISA
-696 MDNEDY
+696 IDNEDY

-741 YCIYNFY
+741 YCIYSFY
-748 FDHVRTMKDEINQK
+748 FDHMRTMKDEINQK
-762 NISIKK
+762 NEAINK
-768 YINKAITSDIFLAQS
+768 YINEAMASDSFSAQS
-783 RPQTLSRRLR
+783 SSQILSRRLR

-799 NISFSEDLI
+799 DISFSEDLI
-808 HNRTVMEISC
+808 HNRTVMEITC
-818 IDRPGLLSDIS
+818 IDRPGLLSNIS

-842 KIATIGERADDIFY
+842 KIATIGENADDIFY

-863 CIDQSIYENLKQK
+863 CIDQSIYESLKAK

-881 KVI
+881 KVS